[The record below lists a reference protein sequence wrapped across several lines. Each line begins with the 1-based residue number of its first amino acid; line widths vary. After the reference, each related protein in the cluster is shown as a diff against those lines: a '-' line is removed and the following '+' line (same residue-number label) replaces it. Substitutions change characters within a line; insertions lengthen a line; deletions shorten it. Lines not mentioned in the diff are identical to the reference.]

1 MNLFFNIEHPM
12 SNEFLDRHIG
22 PSADDIISML
32 NSINCKSVDE
42 VVAQTVPE
50 SILFGNRMNVEE
62 GLTERDSLELA
73 TQLAGEN
80 ILATN
85 FIGQGY
91 YGTLMPSVI
100 QRNILENPGWYTA
113 YTPYQAE
120 ISQGRLEML
129 LNFQQMIIDL
139 TGMDI
144 SNASL
149 LDEPTACAEAMM
161 MAKRT
166 NRKNK
171 SNRFLVDSNTNAQT
185 ITILQTRAKPLG
197 IELVIEDVQNNNFSD
212 CFAVLMQSPGTNG
225 EVRDLSS
232 DIAKAKDNGAL
243 TIVACDVLALALIKT
258 PAEMGADIAVGN
270 SQRFGVPM
278 GFGGP
283 HAAYLATRDEFK
295 RMVPGR
301 LIGVSQDVLG
311 NPAMRMSLQTREQH
325 IRRDKA
331 TSNICTAQVLLAV
344 LAAAYGIYHGAAG
357 LKKIA
362 SKVHAKAASLAAS
375 LQAAGFDLAAEQFF
389 DTITINTDNAQ
400 ALFKLAQQASI
411 NLRLLSDTQLS
422 IAVDETTTEA
432 ELSNLLNVFSVSEL
446 TNSEGV
452 LSQHMMRKTAYLTHS
467 VFSNYHSET
476 EMMRYLKRLENK
488 DIALNHS
495 MIALGSCTMKLNAAT
510 QMYPISLPGF
520 SKLHPYAPTE
530 QTKGYQQ
537 LFKDLE
543 HSLCEVTGYDAVSLQ
558 PNAGSQGEFA
568 GLLAIHAYHDSRGDA
583 HRNICLIPSSAHG
596 TNPASAI
603 MAGMKVVIVK
613 CDESGN
619 IDIDDLKAKVEKH
632 ADNLSAIMVT
642 YPSTHGVFEVA
653 IKEICEIIHA
663 AGGQV
668 YLDGANLNAM
678 VGVTRMGEF
687 GADVSHI
694 NLHKTF
700 AIPHGGGGPGMGP
713 IGVKAHLAEFLP
725 GNPLE
730 KDSNAVSAAMY
741 GSASIL
747 PISWSYIKLLGKYGM
762 QRSTEVAIVSAN
774 YIANALA
781 QSFPILYRGDQ
792 GMVAHECII
801 DIRPLKEQSG
811 ISEEDIAKRLMDYG
825 FHSPTMSF
833 PVAGTL
839 MIEPTESESKRE
851 IDRFITAMISI
862 HDEIQKVIDG
872 RWDKDNNP
880 LKNAP
885 HTAHE
890 MSTEWTYPYT
900 RQEAV
905 YPVESL
911 VANKYFPPVKRIDNV
926 YGDRNLFCSCVSTKD
941 FA

>member
-1 MNLFFNIEHPM
+1 M

-22 PSADDIISML
+22 PSANDIASML
-32 NSINCKSVDE
+32 NSINCKTVDE
-42 VVAQTVPE
+42 VVSKTVPD
-50 SILFGNRMNVEE
+50 SILFGNRMLVDE

-73 TQLAGEN
+73 TKLASEN

-149 LDEPTACAEAMM
+149 LDEPTAAAEAMM
-161 MAKRT
+161 MAKRA

-171 SNRFLVDSNTNAQT
+171 SNRFLIDQNTNPQT

-197 IELVIEDVQNNNFSD
+197 IELVVENIQNNDFSD
-212 CFAVLMQSPGTNG
+212 CFAALLQSPGTNG
-225 EVRDLSS
+225 EVRDLTN
-232 DIAKAKDNGAL
+232 DLAKAKEAGVL
-243 TIVACDVLALALIKT
+243 TIVACDLLALTLIKT

-283 HAAYLATRDEFK
+283 HAAFLATRDEFK

-301 LIGVSQDVLG
+301 LIGVSQDVAG

-344 LAAAYGIYHGAAG
+344 LAAAYGVYHGAKG

-362 SKVHAKAASLAAS
+362 TKVHIKASSLATS
-375 LQAAGFDLAAEQFF
+375 LKSAGFELATEQFF
-389 DTITINTDNAQ
+389 DTVTIATDQAKALFEKAQ
-400 ALFKLAQQASI
+400 AQNI
-411 NLRLLSDTQLS
+411 NLRLLADNQLT

-432 ELSNLLNVFSVSEL
+432 ELLALLAIFSVDGLSDSEPL
-446 TNSEGV
+446 
-452 LSQHMMRKTAYLTHS
+452 LSTDMLRKSTYLTHP
-467 VFSNYHSET
+467 VFSQYHSET

-520 SKLHPYAPTE
+520 SKLHPYVPE
-530 QTKGYQQ
+530 DQTLGYQQ

-543 HSLCEVTGYDAVSLQ
+543 HALCEVTGYDAVSLQ

-568 GLLAIHAYHDSRGDA
+568 GLLAIHSYHESRGDFD
-583 HRNICLIPSSAHG
+583 RNICLIPSSAHG
-596 TNPASAI
+596 TNPASAV

-613 CDESGN
+613 CDEAGN
-619 IDIDDLKAKVEKH
+619 IDVEDLKAKVEKH
-632 ADNLSAIMVT
+632 AEKLSAIMVT
-642 YPSTHGVFEVA
+642 YPSTHGVFEVE
-653 IKEICEIIHA
+653 IKQICEIIHA

-678 VGVTRMGEF
+678 VGITRMGEF

-725 GNPLE
+725 GDPLE
-730 KDSNAVSAAMY
+730 KNSNAVSAAMY

-762 QRSTEVAIVSAN
+762 QRSTEIAIVSAN
-774 YIANALA
+774 YVANELA

-801 DIRPLKEQSG
+801 DIRPLKAQSG

-839 MIEPTESESKRE
+839 MIEPTESESKHE
-851 IDRFITAMISI
+851 MDRFITAMTSI
-862 HDEIQKVIDG
+862 HTEIQKGISG
-872 RWDKDNNP
+872 EWDKDNNP

-885 HTAHE
+885 HTAYE
-890 MSTEWTYPYT
+890 MAGEWSYPYS
-900 RQEAV
+900 RQEAL

-911 VANKYFPPVKRIDNV
+911 VVNKYFPPVKRIDNV
-926 YGDRNLFCSCVSTKD
+926 YGDRNLFCSCVTTQD

>member
-1 MNLFFNIEHPM
+1 M

-22 PSADDIISML
+22 PNQAEIDAMLSAIGCD
-32 NSINCKSVDE
+32 SVE
-42 VVAQTVPE
+42 QVVARTVPE
-50 SILFGNRMNVEE
+50 SILFGNRMEVEE
-62 GLTERDSLELA
+62 GLTERDSLALA
-73 TQLAGEN
+73 KKLAGQN
-80 ILATN
+80 QLFSN

-91 YGTLMPSVI
+91 YGTLMPTVI

-129 LNFQQMIIDL
+129 LTFQQMIMDL

-149 LDEPTACAEAMM
+149 LDEPTAAAEAMM
-161 MAKRT
+161 MAKRA
-166 NRKNK
+166 NKKNK
-171 SNRFLVDSNTNAQT
+171 SNRFLVDSNTHPQT
-185 ITILQTRAKPLG
+185 ITILQTRAKPIG
-197 IELVIEDVQNNNFSD
+197 IELVIEDIQNNDFSD
-212 CFAVLMQSPGTNG
+212 CFAALIQSPGTNG
-225 EVRDLSS
+225 EVRDLTT
-232 DIAKAKDNGAL
+232 DIAKAKEAGVL
-243 TIVACDVLALALIKT
+243 TIVACDILALTLIKT
-258 PAEMGADIAVGN
+258 PAEMGADIAIGN

-283 HAAYLATRDEFK
+283 HAAFLATRDEFK

-301 LIGVSQDVLG
+301 IIGVSQDVHG

-344 LAAAYGIYHGAAG
+344 LAAAYGIYHGANG
-357 LKKIA
+357 LRKIA
-362 SKVHAKAASLAAS
+362 NKVHIKASRLAKSLT
-375 LQAAGFDLAAEQFF
+375 QAGFELASKQFF
-389 DTITINTDNAQ
+389 DTITLNTTDAQ
-400 ALFKLAQQASI
+400 ALFSKAQAQNI
-411 NLRLLSDTQLS
+411 NLRLLGDDQLT
-422 IAVDETTTEA
+422 IAVDETTTTQDLS
-432 ELSNLLNVFSVSEL
+432 ELLAVFSVGSLTESESSL
-446 TNSEGV
+446 TSAM
-452 LSQHMMRKTAYLTHS
+452 LRDSDYLTHS
-467 VFSNYHSET
+467 VFSRYHSET

-520 SKLHPYAPTE
+520 SSMHPYAPVD

-543 HSLCEVTGYDAVSLQ
+543 HALAEVTGYDAVSLQ
-558 PNAGSQGEFA
+558 PNAGSQGEFS
-568 GLLAIHAYHDSRGDA
+568 GLLAIHSYHESRGDFD
-583 HRNICLIPSSAHG
+583 RNICLIPSSAHG
-596 TNPASAI
+596 TNPASAV

-619 IDIDDLKAKVEKH
+619 IDINDLKAKAEKH
-632 ADNLSAIMVT
+632 ADKLSAIMVT
-642 YPSTHGVFEVA
+642 YPSTHGVFEVE
-653 IKEICEIIHA
+653 IKQVCDIIHNH
-663 AGGQV
+663 GGQV

-678 VGVTRMGEF
+678 VGITRMGEF

-725 GNPLE
+725 GDPLE

-762 QRSTEVAIVSAN
+762 QRSTEIAIVSAN
-774 YIANALA
+774 YMANELKAF
-781 QSFPILYRGDQ
+781 FPILYQGDQ
-792 GMVAHECII
+792 GFVAHECII

-851 IDRFITAMISI
+851 IDRFITAMASI
-862 HDEIQKVIDG
+862 HSEIQKVIEG
-872 RWDKDNNP
+872 EWDKDNNP

-885 HTAHE
+885 HTAIE
-890 MSTEWTYPYT
+890 MAGEWNYPYS
-900 RQEAV
+900 REAAL

-911 VANKYFPPVKRIDNV
+911 KQSKYFPPVKRIDNV
-926 YGDRNLFCSCVSTKD
+926 YGDRNLFCSCITTED

>member
-1 MNLFFNIEHPM
+1 M

-22 PSADDIISML
+22 PNQAEIDSML
-32 NSINCKSVDE
+32 NAIGCDSVE
-42 VVAQTVPE
+42 QVVAKTVPE
-50 SILFGNRMNVEE
+50 SILFGNRMEVEE
-62 GLTERDSLELA
+62 GLSEHDSLTLA
-73 TQLAGEN
+73 KKLAGQN
-80 ILATN
+80 QLFSN

-91 YGTLMPSVI
+91 YGTLMPAVI

-129 LNFQQMIIDL
+129 LTFQQMIMDL

-149 LDEPTACAEAMM
+149 LDEPTAAAEAMM
-161 MAKRT
+161 MAKRA
-166 NRKNK
+166 NKKNK
-171 SNRFLVDSNTNAQT
+171 SNRFLVDANTHPQT
-185 ITILQTRAKPLG
+185 ITILQTRAKPIG
-197 IELVIEDVQNNNFSD
+197 IELVIEDIQNNDFSD
-212 CFAVLMQSPGTNG
+212 CFAVLMQSPGTDG
-225 EVRDLSS
+225 EVRDLTG
-232 DIAKAKDNGAL
+232 DITKAKEAGVL
-243 TIVACDVLALALIKT
+243 SIVACDILALTLIKT
-258 PAEMGADIAVGN
+258 PAEMGADIAIGN

-283 HAAYLATRDEFK
+283 HAAFLATRDAFK

-301 LIGVSQDVLG
+301 IIGVSQDVHG

-344 LAAAYGIYHGAAG
+344 LAAAYGIYHGASG
-357 LKKIA
+357 LRRIA
-362 SKVHAKAASLAAS
+362 NKVHAKATNLAKSLTDAGYELAS
-375 LQAAGFDLAAEQFF
+375 DQFF
-389 DTITINTDNAQ
+389 DTITLNTADAQ
-400 ALFKLAQQASI
+400 ALFSKAQAQNI
-411 NLRLLSDTQLS
+411 NLRLLSDNQLT
-422 IAVDETTTEA
+422 IAVDETTTTQ
-432 ELSNLLNVFSVSEL
+432 ELSELLAVFSIGSLAESESNL
-446 TNSEGV
+446 AFAMLRTSD
-452 LSQHMMRKTAYLTHS
+452 YLTHP
-467 VFSNYHSET
+467 VFSHYHCET

-520 SKLHPYAPTE
+520 SSMHPYAPVD

-543 HSLCEVTGYDAVSLQ
+543 YALAEVTGYDAVSLQ

-568 GLLAIHAYHDSRGDA
+568 GLLAIHSYHQYHGDFD
-583 HRNICLIPSSAHG
+583 RNICLIPSSAHG
-596 TNPASAI
+596 TNPASAV

-619 IDIDDLKAKVEKH
+619 IDIDDLKAKAEKH
-632 ADNLSAIMVT
+632 ADKLSAIMVT
-642 YPSTHGVFEVA
+642 YPSTHGVFEVE
-653 IKEICEIIHA
+653 IKQVCDIIHNH
-663 AGGQV
+663 GGQV

-678 VGVTRMGEF
+678 VGITRMGEF

-762 QRSTEVAIVSAN
+762 QRSTEIAIVSAN
-774 YIANALA
+774 YMANELKEF
-781 QSFPILYRGDQ
+781 FPILYQGDQ
-792 GMVAHECII
+792 GFVAHECII
-801 DIRPLKEQSG
+801 DIRPLKEASG

-839 MIEPTESESKRE
+839 MIEPTESESKHE
-851 IDRFITAMISI
+851 IDRFITAMASI
-862 HDEIQKVIDG
+862 HSEIQKVIKG
-872 RWDKDNNP
+872 TWDKDNNP

-885 HTAHE
+885 HTALE
-890 MSTEWTYPYT
+890 MAGDWHYPYS
-900 RQEAV
+900 REEAL

-911 VANKYFPPVKRIDNV
+911 KHSKYFPPVKRIDNV
-926 YGDRNLFCSCVSTKD
+926 YGDRNLFCSCITTED

>member
-1 MNLFFNIEHPM
+1 M

-22 PSADDIISML
+22 PSEAEIASML
-32 NSINCKSVDE
+32 SVIGQQSVDD
-42 VVAQTVPE
+42 VVSKTVPE
-50 SILFGNRMNVEE
+50 GILFGNRMDIDE
-62 GLTERDSLELA
+62 GLSERDTLALA
-73 TQLAGEN
+73 TKLAADN
-80 ILATN
+80 IIATN

-91 YGTLMPSVI
+91 YGTLMPTVI

-129 LNFQQMIIDL
+129 LNFQQMIMDL

-149 LDEPTACAEAMM
+149 LDEPTAAAEAMM
-161 MAKRT
+161 MAKRA

-171 SNRFLVDSNTNAQT
+171 SNKFLIDSNTHPQT
-185 ITILQTRAKPLG
+185 ITILQTRAKPIG
-197 IELVIEDVQNNNFSD
+197 IELVVANVQENDFSD

-225 EVRDLSS
+225 EVRDLSD
-232 DIAKAKDNGAL
+232 DINKAKAQNVL
-243 TIVACDVLALALIKT
+243 TIVACDILALTLIKT
-258 PAEMGADIAVGN
+258 PAEMGADIAIGN

-283 HAAYLATRDEFK
+283 HAAFLATRDEFK

-301 LIGVSQDVLG
+301 IIGVSQDVLG

-344 LAAAYGIYHGAAG
+344 LAAAYGIYHGAEG

-362 SKVHAKAASLAAS
+362 QNVHNKALNLAQSLKN
-375 LQAAGFDLAAEQFF
+375 AGFELLSDTFF
-389 DTITINTDNAQ
+389 DTITIKTDKAQEFFNT
-400 ALFKLAQQASI
+400 AQQQNI
-411 NLRLLSDTQLS
+411 NLRLLSDTQLT
-422 IAVDETTTEA
+422 IAIDETTTLQEIDML
-432 ELSNLLNVFSVSEL
+432 LS
-446 TNSEGV
+446 V
-452 LSQHMMRKTAYLTHS
+452 LSGSKASDLQSGSKASDLPMRKSAYLTHP
-467 VFSNYHSET
+467 VFSLYHSET

-520 SKLHPYAPTE
+520 AKIHPYAPE
-530 QTKGYQQ
+530 NQTQGYQQ

-543 HSLCEVTGYDAVSLQ
+543 HSLAEVTGYDAVSLQ

-568 GLLAIHAYHDSRGDA
+568 GLLAIHAYHNSRGES

-596 TNPASAI
+596 TNPASAV

-619 IDIDDLKAKVEKH
+619 IDIDDLQTKADKH
-632 ADNLSAIMVT
+632 ADNLSVIMVT
-642 YPSTHGVFEVA
+642 YPSTHGVFEV
-653 IKEICEIIHA
+653 EIQQVCEIIHSK
-663 AGGQV
+663 GGQV

-678 VGVTRMGEF
+678 VGITRMGEF

-713 IGVKAHLAEFLP
+713 IGVKSHLAKFLP
-725 GNPLE
+725 GNPL
-730 KDSNAVSAAMY
+730 DRNSNAVSAAMY

-747 PISWSYIKLLGKYGM
+747 PISWSYIKLLGKGGM
-762 QRSTEVAIVSAN
+762 QRSTEIAILSAN
-774 YIANALA
+774 YIADELKDY
-781 QSFPILYRGDQ
+781 FPILYRGEQ

-801 DIRPLKEQSG
+801 DIRPLKAQSG

-851 IDRFITAMISI
+851 IDRFITAMLSI
-862 HDEIQKVIDG
+862 HNEIQNVISG
-872 RWDKDNNP
+872 KWDKDNNP

-885 HTAHE
+885 HTAVE
-890 MSTEWTYPYT
+890 MAGEWHYPYT
-900 RQEAV
+900 RMEAL
-905 YPVESL
+905 YPVKSL
-911 VANKYFPPVKRIDNV
+911 VTNKYFPPVKRIDNV
-926 YGDRNLFCSCVSTKD
+926 YGDRNLFCSCIAIED
-941 FA
+941 FE

>member
-1 MNLFFNIEHPM
+1 M

-22 PSADDIISML
+22 PSAEDITSML
-32 NSINCKSVDE
+32 DAINCKTVHE
-42 VVAQTVPE
+42 VISKTVPNA
-50 SILFGNRMNVEE
+50 ILFGNRMEVDE

-73 TQLAGEN
+73 TKLASDN
-80 ILATN
+80 VLATN

-91 YGTLMPSVI
+91 YGTLMPTVI

-161 MAKRT
+161 MAKRA

-171 SNRFLVDSNTNAQT
+171 SNKFLIDSNTNIQT

-197 IELVIEDVQNNNFSD
+197 IELVVEDIQNNDFSD
-212 CFAVLMQSPGTNG
+212 CFAALLQSPGANG
-225 EVRDLSS
+225 EVRDLTS
-232 DIAKAKDNGAL
+232 DIAKAKDNGVL

-301 LIGVSQDVLG
+301 IIGVSKDVLG

-344 LAAAYGIYHGAAG
+344 LAAAYGVYHGAAG

-362 SKVHAKAASLAAS
+362 SKVHAKASNLAAS
-375 LQAAGFDLAAEQFF
+375 LSVAGFELAAAQFF
-389 DTITINTDNAQ
+389 DTITINTDKAQ
-400 ALFKLAQQASI
+400 DLFTSAQKMGI
-411 NLRLLSDTQLS
+411 NIRLLNDTQLS
-422 IAVDETTTEA
+422 MSVDETTTEA
-432 ELSNLLNVFSVSEL
+432 ELLALLSVFSIDKLLESDAA
-446 TNSEGV
+446 
-452 LSQHMMRKTAYLTHS
+452 LSVDMMRTTEYLTHP
-467 VFSNYHSET
+467 VFSLYHSET

-520 SKLHPYAPTE
+520 SKLHPYAPE
-530 QTKGYQQ
+530 DQTQGYQQ

-543 HSLCEVTGYDAVSLQ
+543 HALCEVTGYDAVSLQ

-568 GLLAIHAYHDSRGDA
+568 GLLAIHSYHQSRGD
-583 HRNICLIPSSAHG
+583 HDRNICLIPSSAHG
-596 TNPASAI
+596 TNPASAV

-613 CDESGN
+613 CDEAGN
-619 IDIDDLKAKVEKH
+619 IDINDLKAKVEKH
-632 ADNLSAIMVT
+632 EDKLAAIMVT
-642 YPSTHGVFEVA
+642 YPSTHGVFEVE
-653 IKEICEIIHA
+653 IKNICDIIHN

-678 VGVTRMGEF
+678 VGITRMGEF

-713 IGVKAHLAEFLP
+713 IGVKSHLAPFLP
-725 GNPLE
+725 GDPLD

-774 YIANALA
+774 YIADALKD
-781 QSFPILYRGDQ
+781 SFPILYRGDQ

-801 DIRPLKEQSG
+801 DIRPLKAQSD

-862 HDEIQKVIDG
+862 HDEIQKVISG
-872 RWDKDNNP
+872 EWDKDDNP

-890 MSTEWTYPYT
+890 MAGEWNYPYT
-900 RQEAV
+900 RQEAL
-905 YPVESL
+905 YPVRTL
-911 VANKYFPPVKRIDNV
+911 VTNKYFPPVKRIDNV
-926 YGDRNLFCSCVSTKD
+926 YGDRNLFCSCITTED
-941 FA
+941 FE

>member
-1 MNLFFNIEHPM
+1 M
-12 SNEFLDRHIG
+12 SDFLDRHIG
-22 PSADDIISML
+22 PSEVDIVSML
-32 NSINCKSVDE
+32 TIIEQKSVAD
-42 VVAQTVPE
+42 VVSKTVPE
-50 SILFGNRMNVEE
+50 SILFGNRMAIDE
-62 GLTERDSLELA
+62 GISERDTLALATELA
-73 TQLAGEN
+73 NQNT
-80 ILATN
+80 IATN

-91 YGTLMPSVI
+91 YGTLIPTVI

-149 LDEPTACAEAMM
+149 LDEPTAAAEAMM
-161 MAKRT
+161 MAKRV

-171 SNRFLVDSNTNAQT
+171 SNRFLIDRNTHPQT

-197 IELVIEDVQNNNFSD
+197 IELVVADIQGDDFSD
-212 CFAVLMQSPGTNG
+212 CFATLLQSPGTNG
-225 EVRDLSS
+225 EVRDLSA
-232 DIAKAKDNGAL
+232 DIAKAKMQNVL
-243 TIVACDVLALALIKT
+243 TIVACDLLALTLLKT
-258 PAEMGADIAVGN
+258 PAEMGADIAIGN

-283 HAAYLATRDEFK
+283 HAAFLATRDEFK

-301 LIGVSQDVLG
+301 IIGVSQDTLG
-311 NPAMRMSLQTREQH
+311 NLAMRMSLQTREQH

-344 LAAAYGIYHGAAG
+344 LAAAYGIYHGAKG
-357 LKKIA
+357 LKNIA
-362 SKVHAKAASLAAS
+362 TKVHLKAATLAKSLS
-375 LQAAGFDLAAEQFF
+375 DAGFELASTQFF
-389 DTITINTDNAQ
+389 DTITINTDKAQ
-400 ALFKLAQQASI
+400 ALFKQAQEKNI
-411 NLRLLSDTQLS
+411 NLRLLNDNQLT
-422 IAVDETTTEA
+422 IAMDETTTTEDLKSLLA
-432 ELSNLLNVFSVSEL
+432 IFGQGSFGQGSTLSCFDKVEPCHGQVRESVFLTHPVFSL
-446 TNSEGV
+446 
-452 LSQHMMRKTAYLTHS
+452 H
-467 VFSNYHSET
+467 HSET

-520 SKLHPYAPTE
+520 SKLHPYAPAT
-530 QTKGYQQ
+530 QTQGYQQ

-543 HSLCEVTGYDAVSLQ
+543 HALCEITGYDAVSLQ

-568 GLLAIHAYHDSRGDA
+568 GLLAIHAYHQSRGDA

-596 TNPASAI
+596 TNPASAV

-619 IDIDDLKAKVEKH
+619 ISVDDLQEKAQKH
-632 ADNLSAIMVT
+632 ADNLAAIMVT
-642 YPSTHGVFEVA
+642 YPSTHGVFEVQ
-653 IKEICEIIHA
+653 IQKICDIIHTR
-663 AGGQV
+663 GGQV

-678 VGVTRMGEF
+678 VGLTRMGEF

-713 IGVKAHLAEFLP
+713 IGVKAHLAQFLP
-725 GNPLE
+725 GDPLV

-747 PISWSYIKLLGKYGM
+747 PISWSYIKLLGKHGM
-762 QRSTEVAIVSAN
+762 QRSTEIAIVSAN
-774 YIANALA
+774 YIATELKDH
-781 QSFPILYRGDQ
+781 FPILYRGDQ

-801 DIRPLKEQSG
+801 DIRPLKDESG
-811 ISEEDIAKRLMDYG
+811 ITEEDIAKRLMDYG

-833 PVAGTL
+833 PVSGTL

-851 IDRFITAMISI
+851 IDRFIAAMVSI
-862 HDEIQKVIDG
+862 YNEIQNVISG
-872 RWDKDNNP
+872 KWDRENNP

-890 MSTEWTYPYT
+890 MSGEWNYPYT
-900 RQEAV
+900 RTQAL

-926 YGDRNLFCSCVSTKD
+926 YGDRNLFCSCITTED
-941 FA
+941 FK

>member
-1 MNLFFNIEHPM
+1 M
-12 SNEFLDRHIG
+12 LD
-22 PSADDIISML
+22 A
-32 NSINCKSVDE
+32 INCKTVDE
-42 VVAQTVPE
+42 VISKTVPNA
-50 SILFGNRMNVEE
+50 ILFGNRMEVDE

-73 TQLAGEN
+73 TKLASDN
-80 ILATN
+80 VLAMN

-91 YGTLMPSVI
+91 YGTLMPTVI

-161 MAKRT
+161 MAKRA

-171 SNRFLVDSNTNAQT
+171 SNKFLIDSNTNRQT

-197 IELVIEDVQNNNFSD
+197 IELVVEDIQNNDFSD
-212 CFAVLMQSPGTNG
+212 CFAALLQSPGANG
-225 EVRDLSS
+225 EVRDLTS
-232 DIAKAKDNGAL
+232 DIAKAKDNGVL

-301 LIGVSQDVLG
+301 IIGVSQDVLG

-344 LAAAYGIYHGAAG
+344 LAAAYGVYHGAAG

-362 SKVHAKAASLAAS
+362 SKVHAKASNLAAS
-375 LQAAGFDLAAEQFF
+375 LSVAGFELASTQFF
-389 DTITINTDNAQ
+389 DTITIKTDKAQ
-400 ALFKLAQQASI
+400 DLFTSAQKMGI
-411 NLRLLSDTQLS
+411 NIRLLNDMQLS
-422 IAVDETTTEA
+422 MSVDETTTEA
-432 ELSNLLNVFSVSEL
+432 QLLALLSVFSIDKLLESDAA
-446 TNSEGV
+446 
-452 LSQHMMRKTAYLTHS
+452 LSVDMMRTTEYLTHP
-467 VFSNYHSET
+467 VFSLYHSET

-520 SKLHPYAPTE
+520 SKLHPYAPE
-530 QTKGYQQ
+530 DQTQGYQQ

-543 HSLCEVTGYDAVSLQ
+543 HALCEVTGYDAVSLQ

-568 GLLAIHAYHDSRGDA
+568 GLLAIHSYHQSRGD
-583 HRNICLIPSSAHG
+583 HDRNICLIPSSAHG
-596 TNPASAI
+596 TNPASAV

-613 CDESGN
+613 CDEAGN
-619 IDIDDLKAKVEKH
+619 IDINDLKTKVEKH
-632 ADNLSAIMVT
+632 EDKLAAIMVT
-642 YPSTHGVFEVA
+642 YPSTHGVFEVE
-653 IKEICEIIHA
+653 IKNICDIIHN

-678 VGVTRMGEF
+678 VGITRMGEF

-713 IGVKAHLAEFLP
+713 IGVKSHLAPFLP
-725 GNPLE
+725 GDPLD

-774 YIANALA
+774 YIADALKD
-781 QSFPILYRGDQ
+781 SFPILYRGDQ

-801 DIRPLKEQSG
+801 DIRPLKAQSD

-862 HDEIQKVIDG
+862 HDEIQKVISG
-872 RWDKDNNP
+872 EWDKDNNP

-890 MSTEWTYPYT
+890 MAGEWNYPYT
-900 RQEAV
+900 RQEAL
-905 YPVESL
+905 YPVRTL
-911 VANKYFPPVKRIDNV
+911 VTNKYFPPVKRIDNV
-926 YGDRNLFCSCVSTKD
+926 YGDRNLFCSCITTED
-941 FA
+941 FE

>member
-1 MNLFFNIEHPM
+1 M

-22 PSADDIISML
+22 PSAEDITSML
-32 NSINCKSVDE
+32 NSINCKTVDE
-42 VVAQTVPE
+42 VISKTVPE
-50 SILFGNRMNVEE
+50 SILFGNRMNVDE

-73 TQLAGEN
+73 TKLAGEN
-80 ILATN
+80 IIATN

-91 YGTLMPSVI
+91 YGTLMPTVI

-113 YTPYQAE
+113 YSPYQAE
-120 ISQGRLEML
+120 IAQGRLEML

-149 LDEPTACAEAMM
+149 LDEPTACAEAMT
-161 MAKRT
+161 MAKRA

-171 SNRFLVDSNTNAQT
+171 SNRFLIDSNTNIQT
-185 ITILQTRAKPLG
+185 INVLQTRAKPLG
-197 IELVIEDVQNNNFSD
+197 IELVVDDIKNND
-212 CFAVLMQSPGTNG
+212 CNDYFAALIQSPATNG
-225 EVRDLSS
+225 EVRDLSN
-232 DIAKAKDNGAL
+232 DIAKAKANGVL

-258 PAEMGADIAVGN
+258 PADMGADIAVGN

-344 LAAAYGIYHGAAG
+344 LAAAYGIYHGAKG
-357 LKKIA
+357 LKKI
-362 SKVHAKAASLAAS
+362 STKVHTKASSLAAS
-375 LQAAGFDLAAEQFF
+375 LSSAGFELAADQFF
-389 DTITINTDNAQ
+389 DTITIVTDQAKVLFERAQ
-400 ALFKLAQQASI
+400 KAGI
-411 NLRLLSDTQLS
+411 NLRLLNHNQLS
-422 IAVDETTTEA
+422 ISVDETTTET
-432 ELSNLLNVFSVSEL
+432 ELLALLTVFSIDKLVESDGILSENML
-446 TNSEGV
+446 
-452 LSQHMMRKTAYLTHS
+452 RKSKYLTHP
-467 VFSNYHSET
+467 VFSDYHCET

-520 SKLHPYAPTE
+520 SKLHPYAPVD

-543 HSLCEVTGYDAVSLQ
+543 HDLCEITGYDAVSLQ

-568 GLLAIHAYHDSRGDA
+568 GLLAIHAYHESRGD
-583 HRNICLIPSSAHG
+583 HDRNICLIPSSAHG
-596 TNPASAI
+596 TNPASAV

-619 IDIDDLKAKVEKH
+619 IDIDDLNVKVQKH
-632 ADNLSAIMVT
+632 TDKLAAIMVT
-642 YPSTHGVFEVA
+642 YPSTHGVFEVE
-653 IKEICEIIHA
+653 IKNICEIIHT

-687 GADVSHI
+687 GADVSHL

-725 GNPLE
+725 GDPLVPN
-730 KDSNAVSAAMY
+730 SNAVSSAMY

-762 QRSTEVAIVSAN
+762 QRSTEIAIVSAN
-774 YIANALA
+774 YIAHELA
-781 QSFPILYRGDQ
+781 QSYPILYRGDQ

-851 IDRFITAMISI
+851 IDRFIVAMVSI
-862 HDEIQKVIDG
+862 HDEIQKVISG
-872 RWDKDNNP
+872 EWDKDNNP

-890 MSTEWTYPYT
+890 MTSEWTYPYT
-900 RQEAV
+900 RQEAL

-926 YGDRNLFCSCVSTKD
+926 YGDRNLFCSCVTTED

>member
-1 MNLFFNIEHPM
+1 M

-22 PSADDIISML
+22 PSAQDITSML
-32 NSINCKSVDE
+32 NSINCKTVDE
-42 VVAQTVPE
+42 VISKTVPE
-50 SILFGNRMNVEE
+50 SILFGNRMNVDE

-73 TQLAGEN
+73 TKLAGEN
-80 ILATN
+80 IIATN

-91 YGTLMPSVI
+91 YGTLMPTVI

-161 MAKRT
+161 MAKRA

-171 SNRFLVDSNTNAQT
+171 SNRFLIDSNTNIQT
-185 ITILQTRAKPLG
+185 INVLQTRAKPLG
-197 IELVIEDVQNNNFSD
+197 IELVVDDIKNND
-212 CFAVLMQSPGTNG
+212 CNDYFAALIQSPATNG
-225 EVRDLSS
+225 EVRDLSN
-232 DIAKAKDNGAL
+232 DIAKAKANGVL

-258 PAEMGADIAVGN
+258 PADMGADIAVGN

-283 HAAYLATRDEFK
+283 HAAYLATRDEFA

-344 LAAAYGIYHGAAG
+344 LAAAYGVYHGAKG
-357 LKKIA
+357 LKKI
-362 SKVHAKAASLAAS
+362 STKVHAKASSLAAS
-375 LQAAGFDLAAEQFF
+375 LSSAGFELAADQFF
-389 DTITINTDNAQ
+389 DTITIVTDQAKVLFERAQ
-400 ALFKLAQQASI
+400 KAGI
-411 NLRLLSDTQLS
+411 NLRLLNHNQLS
-422 IAVDETTTEA
+422 ISVDETTTET
-432 ELSNLLNVFSVSEL
+432 ELLALLTVFSIDKLVESDGILSENML
-446 TNSEGV
+446 
-452 LSQHMMRKTAYLTHS
+452 RKSKYLTHP
-467 VFSNYHSET
+467 VFSDYHCET

-520 SKLHPYAPTE
+520 SKLHPYAPVD

-543 HSLCEVTGYDAVSLQ
+543 HDLCEITGYDAVSLQ

-568 GLLAIHAYHDSRGDA
+568 GLLAIHAYHESRGD
-583 HRNICLIPSSAHG
+583 HDRNICLIPSSAHG
-596 TNPASAI
+596 TNPASAV

-619 IDIDDLKAKVEKH
+619 IDIDDLNVKVQKH
-632 ADNLSAIMVT
+632 TDKLAAIMVT
-642 YPSTHGVFEVA
+642 YPSTHGVFEVE
-653 IKEICEIIHA
+653 IKNICEIIHT

-687 GADVSHI
+687 GADVSHL

-725 GNPLE
+725 GDPLVPN
-730 KDSNAVSAAMY
+730 SNAVSSAMY

-762 QRSTEVAIVSAN
+762 QRSTEIAIVSAN
-774 YIANALA
+774 YIAHELA
-781 QSFPILYRGDQ
+781 QSYPILYRGDQ

-851 IDRFITAMISI
+851 IDRFIVAMVSI
-862 HDEIQKVIDG
+862 HDEIQKVISG
-872 RWDKDNNP
+872 EWDKDNNP

-890 MSTEWTYPYT
+890 MTSEWTYPYT
-900 RQEAV
+900 RQEAL

-926 YGDRNLFCSCVSTKD
+926 YGDRNLFCSCVTTED

>member
-1 MNLFFNIEHPM
+1 M

-22 PSADDIISML
+22 PSAEDITSML
-32 NSINCKSVDE
+32 NSINCKTVDE
-42 VVAQTVPE
+42 VISKTVPE
-50 SILFGNRMNVEE
+50 SILFGNRMNVDE

-73 TQLAGEN
+73 TKLAGEN
-80 ILATN
+80 IIATN

-91 YGTLMPSVI
+91 YGTLMPTVI

-113 YTPYQAE
+113 YSPYQAE
-120 ISQGRLEML
+120 IAQGRLEML

-149 LDEPTACAEAMM
+149 LDEPTACAEAMT
-161 MAKRT
+161 MAKRA

-171 SNRFLVDSNTNAQT
+171 SNRFLIDSNTNIQT
-185 ITILQTRAKPLG
+185 INVLQTRAKPLG
-197 IELVIEDVQNNNFSD
+197 IELVVDDIKNND
-212 CFAVLMQSPGTNG
+212 CNDYFAALIQSPATNG
-225 EVRDLSS
+225 EVRDLSN
-232 DIAKAKDNGAL
+232 DIAKAKANGVL

-258 PAEMGADIAVGN
+258 PADMGADIAVGN

-283 HAAYLATRDEFK
+283 HAAYLATRDEFA

-344 LAAAYGIYHGAAG
+344 LAAAYGVYHGAKG

-362 SKVHAKAASLAAS
+362 TKVHAKASSLAAS
-375 LQAAGFDLAAEQFF
+375 LSSAGFELAADQFF
-389 DTITINTDNAQ
+389 DTITIVTDQAKVLFERAQ
-400 ALFKLAQQASI
+400 KAGI
-411 NLRLLSDTQLS
+411 NLRLLNHNQLS
-422 IAVDETTTEA
+422 ISVDETTTET
-432 ELSNLLNVFSVSEL
+432 ELLALLTVFSIDKLVESDGILSENML
-446 TNSEGV
+446 
-452 LSQHMMRKTAYLTHS
+452 RKSKYLTHP
-467 VFSNYHSET
+467 VFSDYHCET

-520 SKLHPYAPTE
+520 SKLHPYAPVD

-543 HSLCEVTGYDAVSLQ
+543 HDLCEITGYDAVSLQ

-568 GLLAIHAYHDSRGDA
+568 GLLAIHAYHESRGD
-583 HRNICLIPSSAHG
+583 HDRNICLIPSSAHG
-596 TNPASAI
+596 TNPASAV

-619 IDIDDLKAKVEKH
+619 IDIDDLNVKVQKH
-632 ADNLSAIMVT
+632 TDKLAAIMVT
-642 YPSTHGVFEVA
+642 YPSTHGVFEVE
-653 IKEICEIIHA
+653 IKNICEIIHT

-687 GADVSHI
+687 GADVSHL

-725 GNPLE
+725 GDPLVPN
-730 KDSNAVSAAMY
+730 SNAVSSAMY

-762 QRSTEVAIVSAN
+762 QRSTEIAIVSAN
-774 YIANALA
+774 YIAHELA
-781 QSFPILYRGDQ
+781 QSYPILYRGDQ

-851 IDRFITAMISI
+851 IDRFIVAMVSI
-862 HDEIQKVIDG
+862 HDEIQKVISG
-872 RWDKDNNP
+872 EWDKDNNP

-890 MSTEWTYPYT
+890 MTSEWTYPYT
-900 RQEAV
+900 RQEAL

-926 YGDRNLFCSCVSTKD
+926 YGDRNLFCSCVTTED

>member
-1 MNLFFNIEHPM
+1 M
-12 SNEFLDRHIG
+12 SDFLDRHIG
-22 PSADDIISML
+22 PSEVDIVSML
-32 NSINCKSVDE
+32 TIIEQKSVAD
-42 VVAQTVPE
+42 VVSKTVPE
-50 SILFGNRMNVEE
+50 SILFGNRMAIDE
-62 GLTERDSLELA
+62 GMSERDTLALATELA
-73 TQLAGEN
+73 NQNT
-80 ILATN
+80 IATN

-91 YGTLMPSVI
+91 YGTLMPTVI

-149 LDEPTACAEAMM
+149 LDEPTAAAEAMM
-161 MAKRT
+161 MAKRV

-171 SNRFLVDSNTNAQT
+171 SNRFLIDRNTHPQT

-197 IELVIEDVQNNNFSD
+197 IELVVADIQGDDFSD
-212 CFAVLMQSPGTNG
+212 CFATLLQSPGTNG
-225 EVRDLSS
+225 EVRDLSA
-232 DIAKAKDNGAL
+232 DIAKAKMQNVL
-243 TIVACDVLALALIKT
+243 TIVACDLLALTLLKT
-258 PAEMGADIAVGN
+258 PAEMGADIAIGN

-283 HAAYLATRDEFK
+283 HAAFLATRDEFK

-301 LIGVSQDVLG
+301 IIGVSQDTLG
-311 NPAMRMSLQTREQH
+311 NLAMRMSLQTREQH

-344 LAAAYGIYHGAAG
+344 LAAAYGIYHGAKG
-357 LKKIA
+357 LKNIA
-362 SKVHAKAASLAAS
+362 TKVHLKAATLAKSLS
-375 LQAAGFDLAAEQFF
+375 DAGFELASTQFF
-389 DTITINTDNAQ
+389 DTITINTDKAQ
-400 ALFKLAQQASI
+400 ALFKQAQEKNI
-411 NLRLLSDTQLS
+411 NLRLLNDNQLT
-422 IAVDETTTEA
+422 IAMDETTTTEDLKSLLA
-432 ELSNLLNVFSVSEL
+432 IFGQGSFGQGSTLSCFDKVEPCHGQVRESVFLTHPVFSL
-446 TNSEGV
+446 
-452 LSQHMMRKTAYLTHS
+452 H
-467 VFSNYHSET
+467 HSET

-520 SKLHPYAPTE
+520 SKLHPYAPAT
-530 QTKGYQQ
+530 QTQGYQQ

-543 HSLCEVTGYDAVSLQ
+543 HALCEITGYDAVSLQ

-568 GLLAIHAYHDSRGDA
+568 GLLAIHAYHQSRGDA

-596 TNPASAI
+596 TNPASAV

-619 IDIDDLKAKVEKH
+619 ISVDDLQEKAQKH
-632 ADNLSAIMVT
+632 ADNLAAIMVT
-642 YPSTHGVFEVA
+642 YPSTHGVFEVQ
-653 IKEICEIIHA
+653 IQKICDIIHTR
-663 AGGQV
+663 GGQV

-678 VGVTRMGEF
+678 VGITRMGEF

-713 IGVKAHLAEFLP
+713 IGVKAHLAQFLP
-725 GNPLE
+725 GDPLV

-747 PISWSYIKLLGKYGM
+747 PISWSYIKLLGKHGM
-762 QRSTEVAIVSAN
+762 QRSTEIAIVSAN
-774 YIANALA
+774 YIATELKDH
-781 QSFPILYRGDQ
+781 FPILYRGDQ

-801 DIRPLKEQSG
+801 DIRPLKDESG
-811 ISEEDIAKRLMDYG
+811 ITEEDIAKRLMDYG

-833 PVAGTL
+833 PVSGTL

-851 IDRFITAMISI
+851 IDRFITAMVSI
-862 HDEIQKVIDG
+862 YNEIQNVISG
-872 RWDKDNNP
+872 KWDRENNP

-890 MSTEWTYPYT
+890 MSGEWNYPYT
-900 RQEAV
+900 RTQAL

-926 YGDRNLFCSCVSTKD
+926 YGDRNLFCSCITTED
-941 FA
+941 FK

>member
-1 MNLFFNIEHPM
+1 MAADFLSRHVGPTQADIEAM
-12 SNEFLDRHIG
+12 LESIG
-22 PSADDIISML
+22 CD
-32 NSINCKSVDE
+32 SVDA
-42 VVAQTVPE
+42 VVSNTVPE
-50 SILFGNRMNVEE
+50 SIFSGNQMQVDEALSENATLTLAKTLAKQNQLF
-62 GLTERDSLELA
+62 
-73 TQLAGEN
+73 
-80 ILATN
+80 TN

-149 LDEPTACAEAMM
+149 LDEPTAAAEAMM
-161 MAKRT
+161 MAKRA

-171 SNRFLVDSNTNAQT
+171 SNKLLVDHNTHPQT

-197 IELVIEDVQNNNFSD
+197 IELVIADTSDHAFDD
-212 CFAVLMQSPGTNG
+212 CFAVVMQYPGSNG
-225 EVRDLSS
+225 QVRDLSA
-232 DIAKAKDNGAL
+232 DIACAKANNVL
-243 TIVACDVLALALIKT
+243 TIVACDILALTLLKT
-258 PAEMGADIAVGN
+258 PAEMGADIAIGN

-283 HAAYLATRDEFK
+283 HAAFLATRDEFK

-301 LIGVSQDVLG
+301 IIGVSQDVHG
-311 NPAMRMSLQTREQH
+311 TPAMRMSLQTREQH

-344 LAAAYGIYHGAAG
+344 LAAAYGIYHGPQG
-357 LKKIA
+357 LKAIA
-362 SKVHAKAASLAAS
+362 TRIHAKASSLASALS
-375 LQAAGFDLAAEQFF
+375 SAGFALASDQFF
-389 DTITINTDNAQ
+389 DTITLNTDQAQ
-400 ALFKLAQQASI
+400 ALFDKAQAAGI
-411 NLRLLSDTQLS
+411 NLRLLNEAQLC
-422 IAVDETTTEA
+422 IALDETTSSAQLSALLAVFGVEA
-432 ELSNLLNVFSVSEL
+432 LGDESSALKAEMARSSD
-446 TNSEGV
+446 
-452 LSQHMMRKTAYLTHS
+452 YLTHP
-467 VFSNYHSET
+467 VFSAYHSET

-488 DIALNHS
+488 DITLNHS

-510 QMYPISLPGF
+510 QMYPITLPGF
-520 SKLHPYAPTE
+520 SSIHPYAPVD
-530 QTKGYQQ
+530 QAAGYMR
-537 LFKDLE
+537 LFADLE
-543 HSLCEVTGYDAVSLQ
+543 HALAEVTGYDAVSLQ

-568 GLLAIHAYHDSRGDA
+568 GLLAIKSYHESRGDSN
-583 HRNICLIPSSAHG
+583 RNVCLIPSSAHG
-596 TNPASAI
+596 TNPASAV
-603 MAGMKVVIVK
+603 MCGMKVVIVK
-613 CDESGN
+613 CDDSGN
-619 IDIDDLKAKVEKH
+619 IDVEDLKLKVEKH
-632 ADNLSAIMVT
+632 QDNLAAIMVT
-642 YPSTHGVFEVA
+642 YPSTHGVFEVE
-653 IKEICEIIHA
+653 IKQICEIIHT

-678 VGVTRMGEF
+678 VGLTRMGDF

-713 IGVKAHLAEFLP
+713 IGVKAHLADFLP

-747 PISWSYIKLLGKYGM
+747 PISWSYIKLLGRSGM
-762 QRSTEVAIVSAN
+762 QRATEVAIVSAN
-774 YIANALA
+774 YIASQL
-781 QSFPILYRGDQ
+781 QDYYQILYRGDK
-792 GMVAHECII
+792 GFVAHECIV

-839 MIEPTESESKRE
+839 MIEPTESESKSE
-851 IDRFITAMISI
+851 VDRFITAMIAI
-862 HDEIQKVIDG
+862 HGEISKVISGEFDPE
-872 RWDKDNNP
+872 NNP

-885 HTAHE
+885 HTALE
-890 MSTEWTYPYT
+890 MAGEWDYPYT
-900 RQEAV
+900 REVAL

-911 VANKYFPPVKRIDNV
+911 KQSKYFPPVKRIDNV
-926 YGDRNLFCSCVSTKD
+926 YGDRNLFCSCITTED

>member
-1 MNLFFNIEHPM
+1 M

-22 PSADDIISML
+22 PNQAEIDAML
-32 NSINCKSVDE
+32 STIGCDSVE
-42 VVAQTVPE
+42 QVVARTVPE
-50 SILFGNRMNVEE
+50 SILFGNRMEVEE
-62 GLTERDSLELA
+62 GLSERDSLELA
-73 TQLAGEN
+73 KKLAGQN
-80 ILATN
+80 QLFSN

-91 YGTLMPSVI
+91 YGTLMPTVI

-129 LNFQQMIIDL
+129 LTFQQMIMDL

-149 LDEPTACAEAMM
+149 LDEPTAAAEAMM
-161 MAKRT
+161 MAKRA
-166 NRKNK
+166 NKKNK
-171 SNRFLVDSNTNAQT
+171 SNRFLVDSNTHPQT
-185 ITILQTRAKPLG
+185 ITILQTRANPIG
-197 IELVIEDVQNNNFSD
+197 IELVVEDIQNSDFSD

-225 EVRDLSS
+225 EVRDLTT
-232 DIAKAKDNGAL
+232 DIAKAKEASVL
-243 TIVACDVLALALIKT
+243 TIVACDILALTLIKT
-258 PAEMGADIAVGN
+258 PAEMGADIAIGN

-283 HAAYLATRDEFK
+283 HAAFLATRDEFK

-301 LIGVSQDVLG
+301 IIGVSQDVHG

-344 LAAAYGIYHGAAG
+344 LAAAYGIYHGANG
-357 LKKIA
+357 LRKIA
-362 SKVHAKAASLAAS
+362 NKVHIKASSLAKS
-375 LQAAGFDLAAEQFF
+375 LTQAGFELASKQFF
-389 DTITINTDNAQ
+389 DTITLNTTDAQ
-400 ALFKLAQQASI
+400 ALFSKAQAQKI
-411 NLRLLSDTQLS
+411 NLRLLSDNQLT
-422 IAVDETTTEA
+422 IAVDETTTA
-432 ELSNLLNVFSVSEL
+432 QDLSELLAVFSVDSL
-446 TNSEGV
+446 TEAESS
-452 LSQHMMRKTAYLTHS
+452 LTSAMLRDSDYLTHS
-467 VFSNYHSET
+467 VFSRYHSET

-520 SKLHPYAPTE
+520 SSMHPYAPVD

-543 HSLCEVTGYDAVSLQ
+543 HALAEVTGYDAVSLQ
-558 PNAGSQGEFA
+558 PNAGSQGEFS
-568 GLLAIHAYHDSRGDA
+568 GLLAIHSYHESRGDFD
-583 HRNICLIPSSAHG
+583 RNICLIPSSAHG
-596 TNPASAI
+596 TNPASAV

-619 IDIDDLKAKVEKH
+619 IDINDLKAKAEKH
-632 ADNLSAIMVT
+632 ADKLSAIMVT
-642 YPSTHGVFEVA
+642 YPSTHGVFEV
-653 IKEICEIIHA
+653 EIRQVCDIIHNH
-663 AGGQV
+663 GGQV

-678 VGVTRMGEF
+678 VGITRMGEF

-730 KDSNAVSAAMY
+730 RDSNAVSAAMY

-762 QRSTEVAIVSAN
+762 QRSTEIAIVSAN
-774 YIANALA
+774 YMANELKAF
-781 QSFPILYRGDQ
+781 FPILYQGDQ
-792 GMVAHECII
+792 GFVAHECII

-851 IDRFITAMISI
+851 MDRFITAMASI
-862 HDEIQKVIDG
+862 HSEIQKVIEG
-872 RWDKDNNP
+872 EWDKDNNP

-885 HTAHE
+885 HTAIE
-890 MSTEWTYPYT
+890 MAGEWNYPYS
-900 RQEAV
+900 REEAL

-911 VANKYFPPVKRIDNV
+911 KQSKYFPPVKRIDNV
-926 YGDRNLFCSCVSTKD
+926 YGDRNLFCSCISVED

>member
-1 MNLFFNIEHPM
+1 M

-22 PSADDIISML
+22 PSAEDITSML
-32 NSINCKSVDE
+32 DAINCKTVDE
-42 VVAQTVPE
+42 VISKTVPNA
-50 SILFGNRMNVEE
+50 ILFGNRMEVDE

-73 TQLAGEN
+73 TKLASDN
-80 ILATN
+80 VLAMN

-91 YGTLMPSVI
+91 YGTLMPTVI

-161 MAKRT
+161 MAKRA

-171 SNRFLVDSNTNAQT
+171 SNKFLIDSNTNIQT

-197 IELVIEDVQNNNFSD
+197 IELVVEDIQNNDFSD
-212 CFAVLMQSPGTNG
+212 CFAALLQSPGANG
-225 EVRDLSS
+225 EVRDLTS
-232 DIAKAKDNGAL
+232 DIAKAKDNGVL

-301 LIGVSQDVLG
+301 IIGVSQDVLG

-344 LAAAYGIYHGAAG
+344 LAAAYGVYHGAAG

-362 SKVHAKAASLAAS
+362 SKVHAKASNLAAS
-375 LQAAGFDLAAEQFF
+375 LSVAGFELAATQFF
-389 DTITINTDNAQ
+389 DTITIKTDKAQ
-400 ALFKLAQQASI
+400 DLFTSAQKMGI
-411 NLRLLSDTQLS
+411 NIRLLNDTQLS
-422 IAVDETTTEA
+422 MSVDETTTEA
-432 ELSNLLNVFSVSEL
+432 QLLALLSVFSIDKLLESDAA
-446 TNSEGV
+446 
-452 LSQHMMRKTAYLTHS
+452 LSVDMMRTTEYLTHP
-467 VFSNYHSET
+467 VFSLYHSET

-520 SKLHPYAPTE
+520 SKLHPYAPE
-530 QTKGYQQ
+530 DQTQGYQQ

-543 HSLCEVTGYDAVSLQ
+543 HALCEVTGYDAVSLQ

-568 GLLAIHAYHDSRGDA
+568 GLLAIHSYHQSRGD
-583 HRNICLIPSSAHG
+583 HDRNICLIPSSAHG
-596 TNPASAI
+596 TNPASAV

-613 CDESGN
+613 CDEAGN
-619 IDIDDLKAKVEKH
+619 IDINDLKTKVEKH
-632 ADNLSAIMVT
+632 EDKLAAIMVT
-642 YPSTHGVFEVA
+642 YPSTHGVFEVE
-653 IKEICEIIHA
+653 IKNICDIIHN

-678 VGVTRMGEF
+678 VGITRMGEF

-713 IGVKAHLAEFLP
+713 IGVKSHLAPFLP
-725 GNPLE
+725 GDPLD

-774 YIANALA
+774 YIADALKD
-781 QSFPILYRGDQ
+781 SFPILYRGDQ

-801 DIRPLKEQSG
+801 DIRPLKAQSD

-862 HDEIQKVIDG
+862 HDEIQKVISG
-872 RWDKDNNP
+872 EWDKDNNP

-890 MSTEWTYPYT
+890 MAGEWNYPYT
-900 RQEAV
+900 RQEAL
-905 YPVESL
+905 YPVQTL
-911 VANKYFPPVKRIDNV
+911 VTNKYFPPVKRIDNV
-926 YGDRNLFCSCVSTKD
+926 YGDRNLFCSCITTED
-941 FA
+941 FE

>member
-1 MNLFFNIEHPM
+1 M

-22 PSADDIISML
+22 PSAEDITSML
-32 NSINCKSVDE
+32 DAINCKTVHE
-42 VVAQTVPE
+42 VISKTVPNA
-50 SILFGNRMNVEE
+50 ILFGNRMEVDE

-73 TQLAGEN
+73 TKLASDN
-80 ILATN
+80 VLATN

-91 YGTLMPSVI
+91 YGTLMPTVI

-161 MAKRT
+161 MAKRA

-171 SNRFLVDSNTNAQT
+171 SNKFLIDSNTNRQT

-197 IELVIEDVQNNNFSD
+197 IELVVEDIQNNDFSD
-212 CFAVLMQSPGTNG
+212 CFAALLQSPGANG
-225 EVRDLSS
+225 EVRDLTS
-232 DIAKAKDNGAL
+232 DIAKAKDNGVL

-301 LIGVSQDVLG
+301 IIGVSKDVLG

-344 LAAAYGIYHGAAG
+344 LAAAYGVYHGAAG

-362 SKVHAKAASLAAS
+362 SKVHAKASNLAAS
-375 LQAAGFDLAAEQFF
+375 LSVAGFELAAAQFF
-389 DTITINTDNAQ
+389 DTITINTDKAQ
-400 ALFKLAQQASI
+400 DLFTSAQKMGI
-411 NLRLLSDTQLS
+411 NIRLLNDTQLS
-422 IAVDETTTEA
+422 MSVDETTTEA
-432 ELSNLLNVFSVSEL
+432 ELLALLSVFSIDKLLESDAA
-446 TNSEGV
+446 
-452 LSQHMMRKTAYLTHS
+452 LSVDMMRTTEYLTHP
-467 VFSNYHSET
+467 VFSLYHSET

-520 SKLHPYAPTE
+520 SKLHPYAPE
-530 QTKGYQQ
+530 DQTQGYQQ

-543 HSLCEVTGYDAVSLQ
+543 HALCEVTGYDAVSLQ

-568 GLLAIHAYHDSRGDA
+568 GLLAIHSYHQSRGD
-583 HRNICLIPSSAHG
+583 HDRNICLIPSSAHG
-596 TNPASAI
+596 TNPASAV

-613 CDESGN
+613 CDEAGN
-619 IDIDDLKAKVEKH
+619 IDINDLKAKVEKH
-632 ADNLSAIMVT
+632 EDKLAAIMVT
-642 YPSTHGVFEVA
+642 YPSTHGVFEVE
-653 IKEICEIIHA
+653 IKNICDIIHN

-678 VGVTRMGEF
+678 VGITRMGEF

-713 IGVKAHLAEFLP
+713 IGVKSHLAPFLP
-725 GNPLE
+725 GDPLD

-774 YIANALA
+774 YIADALKD
-781 QSFPILYRGDQ
+781 SFPILYRGDQ

-801 DIRPLKEQSG
+801 DIRPLKAQSD

-862 HDEIQKVIDG
+862 HDEIQKVISG
-872 RWDKDNNP
+872 EWDKDDNP

-890 MSTEWTYPYT
+890 MAGEWNYPYT
-900 RQEAV
+900 RQEAL
-905 YPVESL
+905 YPVQTL
-911 VANKYFPPVKRIDNV
+911 VTNKYFPPVKRIDNV
-926 YGDRNLFCSCVSTKD
+926 YGDRNLFCSCITTED
-941 FA
+941 FE

>member
-1 MNLFFNIEHPM
+1 M

-22 PSADDIISML
+22 PSAEDITSML
-32 NSINCKSVDE
+32 DAINCKTVDE
-42 VVAQTVPE
+42 VISKTVPNA
-50 SILFGNRMNVEE
+50 ILFGNRMEVDE

-73 TQLAGEN
+73 TKLASDN
-80 ILATN
+80 VLAMN

-91 YGTLMPSVI
+91 YGTLMPTVI

-161 MAKRT
+161 MAKRA

-171 SNRFLVDSNTNAQT
+171 SNKFLIDSNTNIQT

-197 IELVIEDVQNNNFSD
+197 IELVVEDIQNNDFSD
-212 CFAVLMQSPGTNG
+212 CFAALLQSPGANG
-225 EVRDLSS
+225 EVRDLTS
-232 DIAKAKDNGAL
+232 DIAKAKDNGVL

-301 LIGVSQDVLG
+301 IIGVSQDVLG

-344 LAAAYGIYHGAAG
+344 LAAAYGVYHGAAG

-362 SKVHAKAASLAAS
+362 SKVHAKASNLAAS
-375 LQAAGFDLAAEQFF
+375 LSVAGFELAATQFF
-389 DTITINTDNAQ
+389 DTITIKTDKAQ
-400 ALFKLAQQASI
+400 DLFTSAHKMGI
-411 NLRLLSDTQLS
+411 NIRLLNDTQLS
-422 IAVDETTTEA
+422 MSVDETTTEA
-432 ELSNLLNVFSVSEL
+432 QLLALLSVFSIDKLLESDAA
-446 TNSEGV
+446 
-452 LSQHMMRKTAYLTHS
+452 LSVDMMRTTEYLTHP
-467 VFSNYHSET
+467 VFSLYHSET

-520 SKLHPYAPTE
+520 SKLHPYAPE
-530 QTKGYQQ
+530 DQTQGYQQ

-543 HSLCEVTGYDAVSLQ
+543 HALCEVTGYDAVSLQ

-568 GLLAIHAYHDSRGDA
+568 GLLAIHSYHQSRGD
-583 HRNICLIPSSAHG
+583 HDRNICLIPSSAHG
-596 TNPASAI
+596 TNPASAV

-613 CDESGN
+613 CDEAGN
-619 IDIDDLKAKVEKH
+619 IDINDLKTKVEKH
-632 ADNLSAIMVT
+632 QDKLAAIMVT
-642 YPSTHGVFEVA
+642 YPSTHGVFEVE
-653 IKEICEIIHA
+653 IKNICDIIHN

-678 VGVTRMGEF
+678 VGITRMGEF

-713 IGVKAHLAEFLP
+713 IGVKSHLTPFLP
-725 GNPLE
+725 GDPLD

-774 YIANALA
+774 YIADALKD
-781 QSFPILYRGDQ
+781 SFPILYRGDQ

-801 DIRPLKEQSG
+801 DIRPLKAQSD

-862 HDEIQKVIDG
+862 HDEIQKVISG
-872 RWDKDNNP
+872 EWDKDNNP

-890 MSTEWTYPYT
+890 MAGEWNYPYT
-900 RQEAV
+900 RQEAL
-905 YPVESL
+905 YPVQTL
-911 VANKYFPPVKRIDNV
+911 VTNKYFPPVKRIDNV
-926 YGDRNLFCSCVSTKD
+926 YGDRNLFCSCITTED
-941 FA
+941 FE

>member
-1 MNLFFNIEHPM
+1 M
-12 SNEFLDRHIG
+12 SDFLDRHIG
-22 PSADDIISML
+22 PSEADIASML
-32 NSINCKSVDE
+32 TTIGQKSVAD
-42 VVAQTVPE
+42 VVSKTVPE
-50 SILFGNRMNVEE
+50 SILFGNRMAIDE
-62 GLTERDSLELA
+62 GMSERDTLALA
-73 TQLAGEN
+73 TKLASQN
-80 ILATN
+80 TIATN

-91 YGTLMPSVI
+91 YGTLMPTVI

-129 LNFQQMIIDL
+129 LNFQQMITDL

-149 LDEPTACAEAMM
+149 LDEPTAAAEAMM
-161 MAKRT
+161 MAKRI
-166 NRKNK
+166 NR
-171 SNRFLVDSNTNAQT
+171 SNQSNQFLIDSNTHPQT

-197 IELVIEDVQNNNFSD
+197 IELRVTEIEGNDFAD

-225 EVRDLSS
+225 EVRDLTA
-232 DIAKAKDNGAL
+232 DIEKAKSQGVL
-243 TIVACDVLALALIKT
+243 TIVACDILALCLIKT
-258 PAEMGADIAVGN
+258 PAEMGADIAIGS

-283 HAAYLATRDEFK
+283 HAAFLATRDEFK

-344 LAAAYGIYHGAAG
+344 LAAAYGIYHGAKG
-357 LKKIA
+357 LKKMA
-362 SKVHAKAASLAAS
+362 TKVHLKAATLAKSLTDS
-375 LQAAGFDLAAEQFF
+375 GFELVSEQFF
-389 DTITINTDNAQ
+389 DTLTIKTDNAQ
-400 ALFKLAQQASI
+400 MLFTQAQEKNI
-411 NLRLLSDTQLS
+411 NVRLFSQNQLT
-422 IAVDETTTEA
+422 IAVDETTTDED
-432 ELSNLLNVFSVSEL
+432 LSALLSVFSITDVVCGSANLDANIIRKSE
-446 TNSEGV
+446 
-452 LSQHMMRKTAYLTHS
+452 YLTHP
-467 VFSNYHSET
+467 VFSLYHCET

-510 QMYPISLPGF
+510 QMYSIALPGF
-520 SKLHPYAPTE
+520 SQLHPYAPVE
-530 QTKGYQQ
+530 QTQGYQQ
-537 LFKDLE
+537 LFQDLE
-543 HSLCEVTGYDAVSLQ
+543 HALAEVTGYDAVSLQ

-568 GLLAIHAYHDSRGDA
+568 GLLAIHAYHDSRGDS
-583 HRNICLIPSSAHG
+583 HRNVCLIPSSAHG
-596 TNPASAI
+596 TNPASAV

-619 IDIDDLKAKVEKH
+619 IDINDLQAKAEKH

-642 YPSTHGVFEVA
+642 YPSTHGVFEVQ
-653 IKEICEIIHA
+653 IQQVCEIIHTQ
-663 AGGQV
+663 GGQV

-678 VGVTRMGEF
+678 VGITRMGEF

-725 GNPLE
+725 GNPLI
-730 KDSNAVSAAMY
+730 KNSNAVSAAMY

-747 PISWSYIKLLGKYGM
+747 PISWSYIKLLGKHGM
-762 QRSTEVAIVSAN
+762 QRSTEIAIVSAN
-774 YIANALA
+774 YIADELKDY
-781 QSFPILYRGDQ
+781 FPILYRGNQ
-792 GMVAHECII
+792 NKVAHECII
-801 DIRPLKEQSG
+801 DIRPLKAQSG
-811 ISEEDIAKRLMDYG
+811 INEEDIAKRLMDYG

-851 IDRFITAMISI
+851 IDRFITAMVSI
-862 HDEIQKVIDG
+862 YDEIQKVING
-872 RWDKDNNP
+872 EWDKDNNP

-885 HTAHE
+885 HTAVE
-890 MSTEWTYPYT
+890 MASEWTHPYT
-900 RQEAV
+900 RTQAL
-905 YPVESL
+905 YPVASL
-911 VANKYFPPVKRIDNV
+911 LTNKYFPPVKRIDNV
-926 YGDRNLFCSCVSTKD
+926 YGDRNLFCSCITTEE
-941 FA
+941 FE

>member
-1 MNLFFNIEHPM
+1 M
-12 SNEFLDRHIG
+12 SDFLDRHIG
-22 PSADDIISML
+22 PSEADIASML
-32 NSINCKSVDE
+32 DKIGQQSVDA
-42 VVAQTVPE
+42 VVAKTVPE
-50 SILFGNRMNVEE
+50 SILFGNRMQVDE
-62 GLTERDSLELA
+62 GLSERDTLALA
-73 TQLAGEN
+73 TKLASQN
-80 ILATN
+80 TIATN

-91 YGTLMPSVI
+91 YGTLMPTVI

-129 LNFQQMIIDL
+129 LNFQQMIMDL

-149 LDEPTACAEAMM
+149 LDEPTAAAEAMM

-171 SNRFLVDSNTNAQT
+171 SNKFLIDSNTHPQT

-197 IELVIEDVQNNNFSD
+197 IELVVADIQNNDFAD
-212 CFAVLMQSPGTNG
+212 YFAVLMQLPGTNG
-225 EVRDLSS
+225 KVRDFSS
-232 DIAKAKDNGAL
+232 DISNAKAQGVLTIAACDILAL
-243 TIVACDVLALALIKT
+243 TLIKT
-258 PAEMGADIAVGN
+258 PAEMGVDIAIGN

-283 HAAYLATRDEFK
+283 HAAFLATRDEFK

-301 LIGVSQDVLG
+301 IIGVSQDVLG

-344 LAAAYGIYHGAAG
+344 LAAAYGIYHGAKG

-362 SKVHAKAASLAAS
+362 TQVHTKAVILAKNLTD
-375 LQAAGFDLAAEQFF
+375 AGFELVSAQFF
-389 DTITINTDNAQ
+389 DTITINTDKAKTLLAQ
-400 ALFKLAQQASI
+400 AQSHGI
-411 NLRLLSDTQLS
+411 NLRLLSDKQLTIS
-422 IAVDETTTEA
+422 VDETTTDE
-432 ELSNLLNVFSVSEL
+432 ELLALLSIFSIPIQSWELPSELELKQFPARDGEEFLTHPVFSL
-446 TNSEGV
+446 
-452 LSQHMMRKTAYLTHS
+452 
-467 VFSNYHSET
+467 YHCET

-520 SKLHPYAPTE
+520 AKIHPYAPVE
-530 QTKGYQQ
+530 QTQGYQQ

-543 HSLCEVTGYDAVSLQ
+543 YALCEITGYDAVSLQ

-568 GLLAIHAYHDSRGDA
+568 GLLAIHAYHDSRGDS

-596 TNPASAI
+596 TNPASAV
-603 MAGMKVVIVK
+603 MAGMKVVIVH
-613 CDESGN
+613 CDASGN
-619 IDIDDLKAKVEKH
+619 IDIEDLQEKAEKH

-642 YPSTHGVFEVA
+642 YPSTHGVFEVE
-653 IKEICEIIHA
+653 IKNICDIIHA
-663 AGGQV
+663 KGGQV

-678 VGVTRMGEF
+678 VGITRMGEF

-713 IGVKAHLAEFLP
+713 IGVKSHLAEFLP
-725 GNPLE
+725 GDPLV
-730 KDSNAVSAAMY
+730 KNSNAVSAAMF

-747 PISWSYIKLLGKYGM
+747 PISWSYIKLLGKQGM
-762 QRSTEVAIVSAN
+762 QRSTEIAIVSAN
-774 YIANALA
+774 YIADELKDY
-781 QSFPILYRGDQ
+781 FPILYRGDQ
-792 GMVAHECII
+792 GMVAHECIV
-801 DIRPLKEQSG
+801 DIRPLKAQSG

-833 PVAGTL
+833 PVSGTL

-851 IDRFITAMISI
+851 IDRFITAMVSI
-862 HDEIQKVIDG
+862 YNEIQKVISG
-872 RWDKDNNP
+872 EWDKDNNP

-885 HTAHE
+885 HTAYE
-890 MSTEWTYPYT
+890 MAGEWNYPYT
-900 RQEAV
+900 RIEAL
-905 YPVESL
+905 YPVKSL
-911 VANKYFPPVKRIDNV
+911 LTNKYFPPVKRIDNV
-926 YGDRNLFCSCVSTKD
+926 YGDKNLFCSCITVD
-941 FA
+941 EFIE

>member
-1 MNLFFNIEHPM
+1 M

-22 PSADDIISML
+22 PNQDQINQML
-32 NSINCKSVDE
+32 ESIGQASVDA
-42 VVAQTVPE
+42 VVANTVPD
-50 SILFGNRMNVEE
+50 SIFSGNKMDVDEA
-62 GLTERDSLELA
+62 LTENDTLNLA
-73 TQLAGEN
+73 KQLASKN
-80 ILATN
+80 QLFTN

-91 YGTLMPSVI
+91 YGTLMPAVI

-149 LDEPTACAEAMM
+149 LDEPTAAAEAMM
-161 MAKRT
+161 MAKRA

-171 SNRFLVDSNTNAQT
+171 SNKFLVDVNTHPQT

-197 IELVIEDVQNNNFSD
+197 IELVVADITNNDFSD
-212 CFAVLMQSPGTNG
+212 CFATLMQYPGTNG
-225 EVRDLSS
+225 EVRDLTS
-232 DIAKAKDNGAL
+232 DITKAKDNGVLTIIACDILAL
-243 TIVACDVLALALIKT
+243 TILKT
-258 PAEMGADIAVGN
+258 PAEMGADIAIGN

-283 HAAYLATRDEFK
+283 HAAFLATRDEFK

-301 LIGVSQDVLG
+301 IIGVSQDVHG

-344 LAAAYGIYHGAAG
+344 LAAAYGIYHGPKGIKA
-357 LKKIA
+357 IA
-362 SKVHAKAASLAAS
+362 QSVHSKANKLASALS
-375 LQAAGFDLAAEQFF
+375 SSGFDLVTNQFF
-389 DTITINTDNAQ
+389 DTITINTNDAQ
-400 ALFKLAQQASI
+400 KYFAKAQTSEI
-411 NLRLLSDTQLS
+411 NLRLISDNQIS
-422 IAVDETTTEA
+422 IAVDETTSDA
-432 ELSNLLNVFSVSEL
+432 ELSSVLNVFGVSEL
-446 TNSEGV
+446 D
-452 LSQHMMRKTAYLTHS
+452 SQESQLDKDILRGSNYLTHP
-467 VFSNYHSET
+467 VFNSYQSET

-488 DIALNHS
+488 DITLNHS

-510 QMYPISLPGF
+510 QMYPVTLPDF
-520 SKLHPYAPTE
+520 SSMHPYAPE
-530 QTKGYQQ
+530 AQAEGYMQ

-543 HSLCEVTGYDAVSLQ
+543 HALAEVTGYDAVSLQ

-568 GLLAIHAYHDSRGDA
+568 GLLAIKSYHESRGDDN
-583 HRNICLIPSSAHG
+583 RNICLIPSSAHG
-596 TNPASAI
+596 TNPASAV
-603 MAGMKVVIVK
+603 MCGMKVVIVK

-619 IDIDDLKAKVEKH
+619 IDVTDLEAKVAKH
-632 ADNLSAIMVT
+632 SENLAAIMVT
-642 YPSTHGVFEVA
+642 YPSTHGVFEV
-653 IKEICEIIHA
+653 EITKVCEIVHN

-678 VGVTRMGEF
+678 VGLTRMGDF

-713 IGVKAHLAEFLP
+713 IGVKSHLKDFLP
-725 GNPLE
+725 GNPLK

-762 QRSTEVAIVSAN
+762 QRATEVAIVSAN
-774 YIANALA
+774 YIASKLEG
-781 QSFPILYRGDQ
+781 SYPILYRGNK
-792 GMVAHECII
+792 GFVAHECII
-801 DIRPLKEQSG
+801 DIRPLKEASG
-811 ISEEDIAKRLMDYG
+811 ITEEDIAKRLMDYG

-839 MIEPTESESKRE
+839 MIEPTESESKHE
-851 IDRFITAMISI
+851 VDRFIEAMLSI
-862 HDEIQKVIDG
+862 YNEIQQVISG
-872 RWDKDNNP
+872 EFDKDNNP

-885 HTAHE
+885 HTAYE
-890 MSTEWTYPYT
+890 MAMDWSYPYT
-900 RQEAV
+900 REVAL
-905 YPVESL
+905 YPVAGLKQS
-911 VANKYFPPVKRIDNV
+911 KYFPPVKRIDNV
-926 YGDRNLFCSCVSTKD
+926 YGDRNLFCSCITTDD
-941 FA
+941 FTD

>member
-1 MNLFFNIEHPM
+1 M

-22 PSADDIISML
+22 PSADDITSML
-32 NSINCKSVDE
+32 NSINCKTVDE
-42 VVAQTVPE
+42 VVAKTVPE
-50 SILFGNRMNVEE
+50 SILFGNRMDVDE
-62 GLTERDSLELA
+62 GLTERDSLALA
-73 TQLAGEN
+73 AKLAGEN

-100 QRNILENPGWYTA
+100 QRSILENPGWYTA

-149 LDEPTACAEAMM
+149 LDEPTACAEAMV
-161 MAKRT
+161 MARRA

-171 SNRFLVDSNTNAQT
+171 SNRFLIDSNTNTQT

-197 IELVIEDVQNNNFSD
+197 IELVVEDTQNNDFSD

-225 EVRDLSS
+225 EVRDLTD
-232 DIAKAKDNGAL
+232 DIAKAKENSVL
-243 TIVACDVLALALIKT
+243 TIVACDILALALIKT

-344 LAAAYGIYHGAAG
+344 LAAAYGIYHGSAG

-362 SKVHAKAASLAAS
+362 KKVHTKASSLAAS
-375 LQAAGFDLAAEQFF
+375 LQAVGFELVAKQFF
-389 DTITINTDNAQ
+389 DTITINTDKAPT
-400 ALFKLAQQASI
+400 LFAHAQQAGI

-422 IAVDETTTEA
+422 IAVDETTTET
-432 ELSNLLNVFSVSEL
+432 ELLNLLNIFSVNEL
-446 TNSEGV
+446 TNSENI
-452 LSQHMMRKTAYLTHS
+452 LSEHLMRQSPYLTHS
-467 VFSNYHSET
+467 VFSDYHSET

-520 SKLHPYAPTE
+520 SKMHPYAPIE

-568 GLLAIHAYHDSRGDA
+568 GLLAIHAYHDSRGDT

-642 YPSTHGVFEVA
+642 YPSTHGVFEVE
-653 IKEICEIIHA
+653 IKQICDIIHA
-663 AGGQV
+663 NGGQV

-851 IDRFITAMISI
+851 IDRFITAMVSI

-890 MSTEWTYPYT
+890 MSGEWIYPYT
-900 RQEAV
+900 RQEAL

-911 VANKYFPPVKRIDNV
+911 VGNKYFPPVKRIDNV
-926 YGDRNLFCSCVSTKD
+926 YGDRNLFCSCVTTED

>member
-1 MNLFFNIEHPM
+1 M

-22 PSADDIISML
+22 PSAEDITSML
-32 NSINCKSVDE
+32 DAINCKTVDE
-42 VVAQTVPE
+42 VISKTVPNA
-50 SILFGNRMNVEE
+50 ILFGNRMEVDE

-73 TQLAGEN
+73 TKLASDN
-80 ILATN
+80 VLAMN

-91 YGTLMPSVI
+91 YGTLMPTVI

-161 MAKRT
+161 MAKRA

-171 SNRFLVDSNTNAQT
+171 SNKFLIDSNTNRQT

-197 IELVIEDVQNNNFSD
+197 IELVVEDIQNNDFSD
-212 CFAVLMQSPGTNG
+212 CFAALLQSPGANG
-225 EVRDLSS
+225 EVRDLTS
-232 DIAKAKDNGAL
+232 DIAKAKDNGVL

-301 LIGVSQDVLG
+301 IIGVSQDVLG

-344 LAAAYGIYHGAAG
+344 LAAAYGVYHGAAG

-362 SKVHAKAASLAAS
+362 SKVHAKASNLAAS
-375 LQAAGFDLAAEQFF
+375 LSVAGFELASTQFF
-389 DTITINTDNAQ
+389 DTITIKTDKAQ
-400 ALFKLAQQASI
+400 DLFTSAQKMGI
-411 NLRLLSDTQLS
+411 NIRLLNDMQLS
-422 IAVDETTTEA
+422 MSVDETTTEA
-432 ELSNLLNVFSVSEL
+432 QLLALLSVFSIDKLLESDAA
-446 TNSEGV
+446 
-452 LSQHMMRKTAYLTHS
+452 LSVDMMRTTEYLTHP
-467 VFSNYHSET
+467 VFSLYHSET

-520 SKLHPYAPTE
+520 SKLHPYAPE
-530 QTKGYQQ
+530 DQTQGYQQ

-543 HSLCEVTGYDAVSLQ
+543 HALCEVTGYDAVSLQ

-568 GLLAIHAYHDSRGDA
+568 GLLAIHSYHQSRGD
-583 HRNICLIPSSAHG
+583 HDRNICLIPSSAHG
-596 TNPASAI
+596 TNPASAV

-613 CDESGN
+613 CDEAGN
-619 IDIDDLKAKVEKH
+619 IDINDLKTKVEKH
-632 ADNLSAIMVT
+632 EDKLAAIMVT
-642 YPSTHGVFEVA
+642 YPSTHGVFEVE
-653 IKEICEIIHA
+653 IKNICDIIHN

-678 VGVTRMGEF
+678 VGITRMGEF

-713 IGVKAHLAEFLP
+713 IGVKSHLAPFLP
-725 GNPLE
+725 GDPLD

-774 YIANALA
+774 YIADALKD
-781 QSFPILYRGDQ
+781 SFPILYRGDQ

-801 DIRPLKEQSG
+801 DIRPLKAQSD

-862 HDEIQKVIDG
+862 HDEIQKVISG
-872 RWDKDNNP
+872 EWDKDNNP

-890 MSTEWTYPYT
+890 MAGEWNYPYT
-900 RQEAV
+900 RQEAL
-905 YPVESL
+905 YPVRTL
-911 VANKYFPPVKRIDNV
+911 VTNKYFPPVKRIDNV
-926 YGDRNLFCSCVSTKD
+926 YGDRNLFCSCITTED
-941 FA
+941 FE

>member
-1 MNLFFNIEHPM
+1 M

-22 PSADDIISML
+22 PNQAEIDAMLSAIGCD
-32 NSINCKSVDE
+32 SVE
-42 VVAQTVPE
+42 QVVARTVPE
-50 SILFGNRMNVEE
+50 SILFGNRMEVEE
-62 GLTERDSLELA
+62 GLTERDSLALA
-73 TQLAGEN
+73 KKLAGQN
-80 ILATN
+80 QLFSN

-91 YGTLMPSVI
+91 YGTLMPTVI

-129 LNFQQMIIDL
+129 LTFQQMIMDL

-149 LDEPTACAEAMM
+149 LDEPTAAAEAMM
-161 MAKRT
+161 MAKRA
-166 NRKNK
+166 NKKNK
-171 SNRFLVDSNTNAQT
+171 SNRFLVDSNTRPQT
-185 ITILQTRAKPLG
+185 ITILQTRAKPIG
-197 IELVIEDVQNNNFSD
+197 IELVIEDIQNNDFSD
-212 CFAVLMQSPGTNG
+212 CFAVLIQSPGTNG
-225 EVRDLSS
+225 EVRDLTT
-232 DIAKAKDNGAL
+232 DIAKAKEAGVL
-243 TIVACDVLALALIKT
+243 TIVACDILALTLIKT
-258 PAEMGADIAVGN
+258 PAEMGADIAIGN

-283 HAAYLATRDEFK
+283 HAAFLATRDEFK

-301 LIGVSQDVLG
+301 IIGVSQDVHG

-344 LAAAYGIYHGAAG
+344 LAAAYGIYHGANG
-357 LKKIA
+357 LRKIA
-362 SKVHAKAASLAAS
+362 NKVHIKASSLAKS
-375 LQAAGFDLAAEQFF
+375 LTQAGFELASKQFF
-389 DTITINTDNAQ
+389 DTITLNTTDAQ
-400 ALFKLAQQASI
+400 ALFSKAQAQNI
-411 NLRLLSDTQLS
+411 NLRLLGDDQLT
-422 IAVDETTTEA
+422 IAVDETTTTQDLS
-432 ELSNLLNVFSVSEL
+432 ELLAVFSVGSLTESESSL
-446 TNSEGV
+446 TSAM
-452 LSQHMMRKTAYLTHS
+452 LRDSDYLTHS
-467 VFSNYHSET
+467 VFSRYHSET

-520 SKLHPYAPTE
+520 SSMHPYAPVD

-543 HSLCEVTGYDAVSLQ
+543 HALAEVTGYDAVSLQ
-558 PNAGSQGEFA
+558 PNAGSQGEFS
-568 GLLAIHAYHDSRGDA
+568 GLLAIHSYHESRGDFD
-583 HRNICLIPSSAHG
+583 RNICLIPSSAHG
-596 TNPASAI
+596 TNPASAV

-619 IDIDDLKAKVEKH
+619 IDINDLKAKAEKH
-632 ADNLSAIMVT
+632 ADKLSAIMVT
-642 YPSTHGVFEVA
+642 YPSTHGVFEVE
-653 IKEICEIIHA
+653 IKQVCDIIHNH
-663 AGGQV
+663 GGQV

-678 VGVTRMGEF
+678 VGITRMGEF

-725 GNPLE
+725 GDPLE

-762 QRSTEVAIVSAN
+762 QRSTEIAIVSAN
-774 YIANALA
+774 YMASELKAF
-781 QSFPILYRGDQ
+781 FPILYQGDQ
-792 GMVAHECII
+792 GFVAHECII

-851 IDRFITAMISI
+851 IDRFITAMASI
-862 HDEIQKVIDG
+862 HSEIQKVIEG
-872 RWDKDNNP
+872 EWDKDNNP
-880 LKNAP
+880 LKNSP
-885 HTAHE
+885 HTAIE
-890 MSTEWTYPYT
+890 MAGEWNYPYS
-900 RQEAV
+900 REAAL

-911 VANKYFPPVKRIDNV
+911 KQSKYFPPVKRIDNV
-926 YGDRNLFCSCVSTKD
+926 YGDRNLFCSCITTED

>member
-1 MNLFFNIEHPM
+1 M

-22 PSADDIISML
+22 PNKAEIDAMLSAIGCD
-32 NSINCKSVDE
+32 SVE
-42 VVAQTVPE
+42 QVVAKTVPE
-50 SILFGNRMNVEE
+50 SILFGNRMEVDE

-73 TQLAGEN
+73 TKLASEN

-91 YGTLMPSVI
+91 YDTLMPAVI

-129 LNFQQMIIDL
+129 LTFQQMVIDL

-149 LDEPTACAEAMM
+149 LDEPTAAAEAMM
-161 MAKRT
+161 MAKRA
-166 NRKNK
+166 NKKNK
-171 SNRFLVDSNTNAQT
+171 SNRFLVDSNTHPQT
-185 ITILQTRAKPLG
+185 ITILQTRAKLIG
-197 IELVIEDVQNNNFSD
+197 IELVVEDIKDHDFSN
-212 CFAVLMQSPGTNG
+212 CFAALLQSPGTNG
-225 EVRDLSS
+225 EVRDLSD
-232 DIAKAKDNGAL
+232 DIAKAKEAGVL
-243 TIVACDVLALALIKT
+243 SIVACDLLALTLIKT
-258 PAEMGADIAVGN
+258 PAEMGADIAIGN

-283 HAAYLATRDEFK
+283 HAAFLATRDEFK

-301 LIGVSQDVLG
+301 IIGVSQDAHG
-311 NPAMRMSLQTREQH
+311 APAMRMSLQTREQH

-344 LAAAYGIYHGAAG
+344 LAAAYGIYHGANG
-357 LKKIA
+357 LRKIA
-362 SKVHAKAASLAAS
+362 NKVHAKATNLAKSLTN
-375 LQAAGFDLAAEQFF
+375 AGYELETDQFF
-389 DTITINTDNAQ
+389 DTVTINTTDAQ
-400 ALFKLAQQASI
+400 ALFDKAQAQNI
-411 NLRLLSDTQLS
+411 NLRLLSDNQLS
-422 IAVDETTTEA
+422 IAVDEATTSQ
-432 ELSNLLNVFSVSEL
+432 ELSELLKIFSIDDLAESESTL
-446 TNSEGV
+446 ISTLLRTSD
-452 LSQHMMRKTAYLTHS
+452 YLTHP
-467 VFSNYHSET
+467 VFSHYHSET

-495 MIALGSCTMKLNAAT
+495 MIALGSCTMKLNAAV
-510 QMYPISLPGF
+510 QMYPVSLSRF
-520 SKLHPYAPTE
+520 SKLHPYAPE
-530 QTKGYQQ
+530 SQTKGYQQ

-543 HSLCEVTGYDAVSLQ
+543 YALCEVTGYDAVSLQ

-568 GLLAIHAYHDSRGDA
+568 GLLAIHSYHESRGDFD
-583 HRNICLIPSSAHG
+583 RNICLIPSSAHG

-632 ADNLSAIMVT
+632 REKLSAIMVT
-642 YPSTHGVFEVA
+642 YPSTHGVFEVE
-653 IKEICEIIHA
+653 IKQVCDIIHNS
-663 AGGQV
+663 GGQV

-678 VGVTRMGEF
+678 VGITRMGEF

-725 GNPLE
+725 GNPLD

-762 QRSTEVAIVSAN
+762 QRSTEIAIVSAN
-774 YIANALA
+774 YIANELKEF
-781 QSFPILYRGDQ
+781 FPILYQGDQ
-792 GMVAHECII
+792 GFVAHECII

-839 MIEPTESESKRE
+839 MIEPTESESKHE
-851 IDRFITAMISI
+851 IDRFITAMASI
-862 HDEIQKVIDG
+862 HSEIQKVIEG
-872 RWDKDNNP
+872 IWDKDNNP

-885 HTAHE
+885 HTALE
-890 MSTEWTYPYT
+890 MAGEWSYPYS
-900 RQEAV
+900 REEAL
-905 YPVESL
+905 YPVKSL
-911 VANKYFPPVKRIDNV
+911 KHNKYFPPVKRIDNV
-926 YGDRNLFCSCVSTKD
+926 YGDRNLFCSCITTQD

>member
-1 MNLFFNIEHPM
+1 M

-22 PSADDIISML
+22 PSAEDITSML
-32 NSINCKSVDE
+32 NSINCKTVDE
-42 VVAQTVPE
+42 VISKTVPE
-50 SILFGNRMNVEE
+50 SILFGNRMNVDE

-73 TQLAGEN
+73 TKLAGEN
-80 ILATN
+80 IIATN

-91 YGTLMPSVI
+91 YGTLMPTVI

-161 MAKRT
+161 MAKRA

-171 SNRFLVDSNTNAQT
+171 SNRFLIDSNTNIQT
-185 ITILQTRAKPLG
+185 ITILQTRSKPLG
-197 IELVIEDVQNNNFSD
+197 IELVVEDIQNNDFSD
-212 CFAVLMQSPGTNG
+212 CFAALLQSPGTNG
-225 EVRDLSS
+225 EVRDLSN
-232 DIAKAKDNGAL
+232 DIAKAKANGVL
-243 TIVACDVLALALIKT
+243 TIVACDLLALALIKT
-258 PAEMGADIAVGN
+258 PADMGADIAVGN

-283 HAAYLATRDEFK
+283 HAAFLATRDEFA

-344 LAAAYGIYHGAAG
+344 LAAAYGVYHGAKG
-357 LKKIA
+357 LKKI
-362 SKVHAKAASLAAS
+362 STKVHAKASSLAAS
-375 LQAAGFDLAAEQFF
+375 LSSAGFELAADQFF
-389 DTITINTDNAQ
+389 DTITIVTDQAKVLFERAQ
-400 ALFKLAQQASI
+400 KAGI
-411 NLRLLSDTQLS
+411 NLRLLHDNQLS
-422 IAVDETTTEA
+422 ISVDETTTEA
-432 ELSNLLNVFSVSEL
+432 ELLALLTVFSIDKLVESDGILSENML
-446 TNSEGV
+446 
-452 LSQHMMRKTAYLTHS
+452 RKSKYLTHP
-467 VFSNYHSET
+467 VFSDYHCET

-520 SKLHPYAPTE
+520 SKLHPYAPVD

-543 HSLCEVTGYDAVSLQ
+543 HDLCEVTGYDAVSLQ

-568 GLLAIHAYHDSRGDA
+568 GLLAIHAYHESRGD
-583 HRNICLIPSSAHG
+583 HDRNICLIPSSAHG
-596 TNPASAI
+596 TNPASAV

-619 IDIDDLKAKVEKH
+619 VDIDDLNIKVQKH
-632 ADNLSAIMVT
+632 ADKLAAIMVT
-642 YPSTHGVFEVA
+642 YPSTHGVFEIE
-653 IKEICEIIHA
+653 IKNICEIIHT

-687 GADVSHI
+687 GADVSHL

-725 GNPLE
+725 GDPLVPN
-730 KDSNAVSAAMY
+730 SNAVSSAMY

-762 QRSTEVAIVSAN
+762 QRSTEIAIVSAN
-774 YIANALA
+774 YIAHELA
-781 QSFPILYRGDQ
+781 QSYPILYRGDQ

-801 DIRPLKEQSG
+801 DVRPLKEQSG

-851 IDRFITAMISI
+851 IDRFIVAMISI
-862 HDEIQKVIDG
+862 HDEIQKVISG
-872 RWDKDNNP
+872 EWDKDNNP

-890 MSTEWTYPYT
+890 MTSEWTYPYT
-900 RQEAV
+900 RQEAL

-926 YGDRNLFCSCVSTKD
+926 YGDRNLFCSCVTTED

>member
-1 MNLFFNIEHPM
+1 M

-22 PSADDIISML
+22 PNQAEIDAMLSAIGCD
-32 NSINCKSVDE
+32 SVE
-42 VVAQTVPE
+42 QVVARTVPE
-50 SILFGNRMNVEE
+50 SILFGNRMEVEE
-62 GLTERDSLELA
+62 GLTERDSLALA
-73 TQLAGEN
+73 KKLAGQN
-80 ILATN
+80 QLFSN

-91 YGTLMPSVI
+91 YGTLMPTVI

-129 LNFQQMIIDL
+129 LTFQQMIMDL

-149 LDEPTACAEAMM
+149 LDEPTAAAEAMM
-161 MAKRT
+161 MAKRA
-166 NRKNK
+166 NKKNK
-171 SNRFLVDSNTNAQT
+171 SNRFLVDSNTHPQT
-185 ITILQTRAKPLG
+185 ITILQTRAKPIG
-197 IELVIEDVQNNNFSD
+197 IELVIEDIQNNDFSD
-212 CFAVLMQSPGTNG
+212 CFAALIQSPGTNG
-225 EVRDLSS
+225 EVRDFTT
-232 DIAKAKDNGAL
+232 DIAKAKEAGVL
-243 TIVACDVLALALIKT
+243 TIVACDILALTLIKT
-258 PAEMGADIAVGN
+258 PAEMGADIAIGN

-283 HAAYLATRDEFK
+283 HAAFLATRDEFK

-301 LIGVSQDVLG
+301 IIGVSQDVHG

-344 LAAAYGIYHGAAG
+344 LAAAYGIYHGANG
-357 LKKIA
+357 LRKIA
-362 SKVHAKAASLAAS
+362 NKVHIKASSLAKS
-375 LQAAGFDLAAEQFF
+375 LTQAGFELASKQFF
-389 DTITINTDNAQ
+389 DTITLNTTDAQ
-400 ALFKLAQQASI
+400 ALFSKAQAQNI
-411 NLRLLSDTQLS
+411 NLRLLGDDQLT
-422 IAVDETTTEA
+422 IAVDETTTTQDLS
-432 ELSNLLNVFSVSEL
+432 ELLAVFSVGSLTESESSL
-446 TNSEGV
+446 TSAM
-452 LSQHMMRKTAYLTHS
+452 LRDSDYLTHS
-467 VFSNYHSET
+467 VFSRYHSET

-520 SKLHPYAPTE
+520 SSMHPYAPVD

-543 HSLCEVTGYDAVSLQ
+543 HALAEVTGYDAVSLQ
-558 PNAGSQGEFA
+558 PNAGSQGEFS
-568 GLLAIHAYHDSRGDA
+568 GLLAIHSYHESRGDFD
-583 HRNICLIPSSAHG
+583 RNICLIPSSAHG
-596 TNPASAI
+596 TNPASAV

-619 IDIDDLKAKVEKH
+619 IDINDLKAKAEKH
-632 ADNLSAIMVT
+632 ADKLSAIMVT
-642 YPSTHGVFEVA
+642 YPSTHGVFEVE
-653 IKEICEIIHA
+653 IKQVCDIIHNH
-663 AGGQV
+663 GGQV

-678 VGVTRMGEF
+678 VGITRMGEF

-725 GNPLE
+725 GDPLE

-762 QRSTEVAIVSAN
+762 QRSTEIAIVSAN
-774 YIANALA
+774 YMASELKAF
-781 QSFPILYRGDQ
+781 FPILYQGDQ
-792 GMVAHECII
+792 GFVAHECII

-851 IDRFITAMISI
+851 IDRFITAMASI
-862 HDEIQKVIDG
+862 HSEIQKVIEG
-872 RWDKDNNP
+872 EWDKDNNP

-885 HTAHE
+885 HTAIE
-890 MSTEWTYPYT
+890 MAGEWNYPYS
-900 RQEAV
+900 REAAL

-911 VANKYFPPVKRIDNV
+911 KQSKYFPPVKRIDNV
-926 YGDRNLFCSCVSTKD
+926 YGDRNLFCSCITTED

>member
-1 MNLFFNIEHPM
+1 M

-22 PSADDIISML
+22 PSAEDITSML
-32 NSINCKSVDE
+32 NSINCKTVDE
-42 VVAQTVPE
+42 VISKTVPE
-50 SILFGNRMNVEE
+50 SILFGNRMNVDE

-73 TQLAGEN
+73 TKLAGEN
-80 ILATN
+80 IIATN

-91 YGTLMPSVI
+91 YGTLMPTVI

-113 YTPYQAE
+113 YSPYQAE
-120 ISQGRLEML
+120 IAQGRLEML

-149 LDEPTACAEAMM
+149 LDEPTACAEAMT
-161 MAKRT
+161 MAKRA

-171 SNRFLVDSNTNAQT
+171 SNRFLIDSNTNIQT
-185 ITILQTRAKPLG
+185 INVLQTRAKPLG
-197 IELVIEDVQNNNFSD
+197 IELVVDDIKNND
-212 CFAVLMQSPGTNG
+212 CNDYFAALIQSPATNG
-225 EVRDLSS
+225 EVRDLSN
-232 DIAKAKDNGAL
+232 DIAKAKANGVL

-258 PAEMGADIAVGN
+258 PADMGADIAVGN

-283 HAAYLATRDEFK
+283 HAAYLATRDEFA

-344 LAAAYGIYHGAAG
+344 LAAAYGVYHGAKG
-357 LKKIA
+357 LKKI
-362 SKVHAKAASLAAS
+362 STKVHAKASSLAAS
-375 LQAAGFDLAAEQFF
+375 LSSAGFELAADQFF
-389 DTITINTDNAQ
+389 DTITIVTDQAKVLFERAQ
-400 ALFKLAQQASI
+400 KAGI
-411 NLRLLSDTQLS
+411 NLRLLNHNQLS
-422 IAVDETTTEA
+422 ISVDETTTET
-432 ELSNLLNVFSVSEL
+432 ELLALLTVFSIDKLVESDGILSENML
-446 TNSEGV
+446 
-452 LSQHMMRKTAYLTHS
+452 RKSKYLTHP
-467 VFSNYHSET
+467 VFSDYHCET

-520 SKLHPYAPTE
+520 SKLHPYAPVD

-543 HSLCEVTGYDAVSLQ
+543 HDLCEITGYDAVSLQ

-568 GLLAIHAYHDSRGDA
+568 GLLAIHAYHESRGD
-583 HRNICLIPSSAHG
+583 HDRNICLIPSSAHG
-596 TNPASAI
+596 TNPASAV

-619 IDIDDLKAKVEKH
+619 IDIDDLNVKVQKH
-632 ADNLSAIMVT
+632 TDKLAAIMVT
-642 YPSTHGVFEVA
+642 YPSTHGVFEVE
-653 IKEICEIIHA
+653 IKNICEIIHT

-687 GADVSHI
+687 GADVSHL

-725 GNPLE
+725 GDPLVPN
-730 KDSNAVSAAMY
+730 SNAVSSAMY

-762 QRSTEVAIVSAN
+762 QRSTEIAIVSAN
-774 YIANALA
+774 YIAHELA
-781 QSFPILYRGDQ
+781 QSYPILYRGDQ

-851 IDRFITAMISI
+851 IDRFIVAMVSI
-862 HDEIQKVIDG
+862 HDEIQKVISG
-872 RWDKDNNP
+872 EWDKDNNP

-890 MSTEWTYPYT
+890 MTSEWTYPYT
-900 RQEAV
+900 RQEAL

-926 YGDRNLFCSCVSTKD
+926 YGDRNLFCSCVTTED

>member
-1 MNLFFNIEHPM
+1 M

-22 PSADDIISML
+22 PSAEDITSML
-32 NSINCKSVDE
+32 DAINCKTVHE
-42 VVAQTVPE
+42 VISKTVPNA
-50 SILFGNRMNVEE
+50 ILFGNRMEVDE

-73 TQLAGEN
+73 TKLASDN
-80 ILATN
+80 VLATN

-91 YGTLMPSVI
+91 YGTLMPTVI

-161 MAKRT
+161 MAKRA

-171 SNRFLVDSNTNAQT
+171 SNKFLIDSNTNIQT

-197 IELVIEDVQNNNFSD
+197 IELVVEDIQNNDFSD
-212 CFAVLMQSPGTNG
+212 CFAALLQSPGANG
-225 EVRDLSS
+225 EVRDLTS
-232 DIAKAKDNGAL
+232 DIAKAKDNGVL

-301 LIGVSQDVLG
+301 IIGVSQDVLG

-344 LAAAYGIYHGAAG
+344 LAAAYGVYHGAAG

-362 SKVHAKAASLAAS
+362 SKVHAKASNLAAS
-375 LQAAGFDLAAEQFF
+375 LSVAGFELAAAQFF
-389 DTITINTDNAQ
+389 DTITINTDKAQ
-400 ALFKLAQQASI
+400 DLFTSAQKMGI
-411 NLRLLSDTQLS
+411 NIRLLNDTQLS
-422 IAVDETTTEA
+422 MSVDETTTEA
-432 ELSNLLNVFSVSEL
+432 ELLALLSVFSIDKLLESDAA
-446 TNSEGV
+446 
-452 LSQHMMRKTAYLTHS
+452 LSVDMMRTTEYLTHP
-467 VFSNYHSET
+467 VFSLYHSET

-520 SKLHPYAPTE
+520 SKLHPYAPE
-530 QTKGYQQ
+530 DQTLGYQQ

-543 HSLCEVTGYDAVSLQ
+543 HALCEVTGYDAVSLQ

-568 GLLAIHAYHDSRGDA
+568 GLLAIHSYHQSRGD
-583 HRNICLIPSSAHG
+583 HDRNICLIPSSAHG
-596 TNPASAI
+596 TNPASAV

-613 CDESGN
+613 CDEAGN
-619 IDIDDLKAKVEKH
+619 IDINDLKAKVEKH
-632 ADNLSAIMVT
+632 EDKLAAIMVT
-642 YPSTHGVFEVA
+642 YPSTHGVFEVE
-653 IKEICEIIHA
+653 IKNICDIIHN

-678 VGVTRMGEF
+678 VGITRMGEF

-713 IGVKAHLAEFLP
+713 IGVKSHLAPFLP
-725 GNPLE
+725 GDPLD

-774 YIANALA
+774 YIADALKD
-781 QSFPILYRGDQ
+781 SFPILYRGDQ

-801 DIRPLKEQSG
+801 DIRPLKAQSD

-862 HDEIQKVIDG
+862 HDEIQKVISG
-872 RWDKDNNP
+872 EWDKDDNP

-890 MSTEWTYPYT
+890 MAGEWNYPYT
-900 RQEAV
+900 RQEAL
-905 YPVESL
+905 YPVQTL
-911 VANKYFPPVKRIDNV
+911 VTNKYFPPVKRIDNV
-926 YGDRNLFCSCVSTKD
+926 YGDRNLFCSCITTED
-941 FA
+941 FE

>member
-1 MNLFFNIEHPM
+1 M

-22 PSADDIISML
+22 PSAQEITSML
-32 NSINCKSVDE
+32 SSINCKTVDE
-42 VVAQTVPE
+42 VVSKTVPD
-50 SILFGNRMNVEE
+50 SILFGNRMDVEE

-73 TQLAGEN
+73 TKLASEN
-80 ILATN
+80 VLATN

-161 MAKRT
+161 MAKRA

-171 SNRFLVDSNTNAQT
+171 SNKFLIDSNTNPQT
-185 ITILQTRAKPLG
+185 ITILQTRAKPIG
-197 IELVIEDVQNNNFSD
+197 IELVIEDIQGNDFSD
-212 CFAVLMQSPGTNG
+212 CFAALLQSPGTNG
-225 EVRDLSS
+225 EVRDLTD
-232 DIAKAKDNGAL
+232 DITRAKEGGVL

-283 HAAYLATRDEFK
+283 HAAFLATRDEFK

-344 LAAAYGIYHGAAG
+344 LAAAYGVYHGAKG

-362 SKVHAKAASLAAS
+362 IKVHAKASSLAAS
-375 LQAAGFDLAAEQFF
+375 LQSAGFELATEQFF
-389 DTITINTDNAQ
+389 DTITIDTDQ
-400 ALFKLAQQASI
+400 AKTLFDKAQQADI
-411 NLRLLSDTQLS
+411 NLRLLSDNQLS
-422 IAVDETTTEA
+422 ISVDETTTQA
-432 ELSNLLNVFSVSEL
+432 ELLALLAILSVGEL
-446 TNSEGV
+446 TQKDSV
-452 LSQHMMRKTAYLTHS
+452 LSAEMMRQSDYLTHP
-467 VFSNYHSET
+467 VFSQYHSET

-510 QMYPISLPGF
+510 QMYPITLPGF
-520 SKLHPYAPTE
+520 SSLHPYAPAD
-530 QTKGYQQ
+530 QSKGYQQ

-543 HSLCEVTGYDAVSLQ
+543 HALCEVTGYDAVSLQ

-568 GLLAIHAYHDSRGDA
+568 GLLAIHSYHESRGDFD
-583 HRNICLIPSSAHG
+583 RNICLIPSSAHG
-596 TNPASAI
+596 TNPASAV

-613 CDESGN
+613 CDEAGN
-619 IDIDDLKAKVEKH
+619 IDIDDLKAKAEKH
-632 ADNLSAIMVT
+632 SEKLSAIMVT
-642 YPSTHGVFEVA
+642 YPSTHGVFEVE
-653 IKEICEIIHA
+653 IKQICDIIHA

-678 VGVTRMGEF
+678 VGITRMGEF

-730 KDSNAVSAAMY
+730 RNSNAVSAAMY

-774 YIANALA
+774 YMANELA
-781 QSFPILYRGDQ
+781 KNFPILYRGDQ
-792 GMVAHECII
+792 GMVAHECIV
-801 DIRPLKEQSG
+801 DIRPLKDKSG

-839 MIEPTESESKRE
+839 MIEPTESESKTE
-851 IDRFITAMISI
+851 IDRFITAMASI
-862 HDEIQKVIDG
+862 HDEIQKVISG
-872 RWDKDNNP
+872 EWDKDNNP

-885 HTAHE
+885 HTALE
-890 MSTEWTYPYT
+890 MAGNWDYPYT
-900 RQEAV
+900 RKEAL
-905 YPVESL
+905 YPVDSL
-911 VANKYFPPVKRIDNV
+911 ITNKYFPPVKRIDNV
-926 YGDRNLFCSCVSTKD
+926 YGDRNLFCSCVTTED

>member
-1 MNLFFNIEHPM
+1 M

-22 PSADDIISML
+22 PSAEDIASML
-32 NSINCKSVDE
+32 DAINCKTVDE
-42 VVAQTVPE
+42 VISKTVPNA
-50 SILFGNRMNVEE
+50 ILFGNRMEVDE

-73 TQLAGEN
+73 TKLASDN
-80 ILATN
+80 VLATN

-91 YGTLMPSVI
+91 YGTLMPTVI

-161 MAKRT
+161 MAKRA

-171 SNRFLVDSNTNAQT
+171 SNKFLIDSNTNRQT

-197 IELVIEDVQNNNFSD
+197 IELVVEDIQNNDFSD
-212 CFAVLMQSPGTNG
+212 CFAALLQSPGANG
-225 EVRDLSS
+225 EVRDLTS
-232 DIAKAKDNGAL
+232 DIAKAKDNGVL

-301 LIGVSQDVLG
+301 IIGVSKDVLG

-344 LAAAYGIYHGAAG
+344 LAAAYGVYHGAAG

-362 SKVHAKAASLAAS
+362 SKVHAKASNLAAS
-375 LQAAGFDLAAEQFF
+375 LSVAGFELAAAQFF
-389 DTITINTDNAQ
+389 DTITINTDKAQ
-400 ALFKLAQQASI
+400 DLFTSAQKMGI
-411 NLRLLSDTQLS
+411 NIRLLNDTQLS
-422 IAVDETTTEA
+422 MSVDETTTEA
-432 ELSNLLNVFSVSEL
+432 ELLALLSVFSIDKLLESDAA
-446 TNSEGV
+446 
-452 LSQHMMRKTAYLTHS
+452 LSVDMMRTTEYLTHP
-467 VFSNYHSET
+467 VFSLYHSET

-520 SKLHPYAPTE
+520 SKLHPYAPE
-530 QTKGYQQ
+530 DQTQGYQQ

-543 HSLCEVTGYDAVSLQ
+543 HALCEVTGYDAVSLQ

-568 GLLAIHAYHDSRGDA
+568 GLLAIHSYHQSRGD
-583 HRNICLIPSSAHG
+583 HDRNICLIPSSAHG
-596 TNPASAI
+596 TNPASAV

-613 CDESGN
+613 CDEAGN
-619 IDIDDLKAKVEKH
+619 IDINDLKAKVEKH
-632 ADNLSAIMVT
+632 EDKLAAIMVT
-642 YPSTHGVFEVA
+642 YPSTHGVFEVE
-653 IKEICEIIHA
+653 IKNICDIIHN

-678 VGVTRMGEF
+678 VGITRMGEF

-713 IGVKAHLAEFLP
+713 IGVKSHLAPFLP
-725 GNPLE
+725 GDPLD

-774 YIANALA
+774 YIADALKD
-781 QSFPILYRGDQ
+781 SFPILYRGDQ

-801 DIRPLKEQSG
+801 DIRPLKAQSD

-862 HDEIQKVIDG
+862 HDEIQKVISG
-872 RWDKDNNP
+872 EWDKDDNP

-890 MSTEWTYPYT
+890 MAGEWNYPYT
-900 RQEAV
+900 RQEAL
-905 YPVESL
+905 YPVQTL
-911 VANKYFPPVKRIDNV
+911 VTNKYFPPVKRIDNV
-926 YGDRNLFCSCVSTKD
+926 YGDRNLFCSCITTED
-941 FA
+941 FE

>member
-1 MNLFFNIEHPM
+1 M

-22 PSADDIISML
+22 PSAEDITLML
-32 NSINCKSVDE
+32 DAINCKTVDE
-42 VVAQTVPE
+42 VISKTVPNA
-50 SILFGNRMNVEE
+50 ILFGNRMEVDE

-73 TQLAGEN
+73 TKLASDN
-80 ILATN
+80 VLATN

-91 YGTLMPSVI
+91 YGTLMPTVI

-161 MAKRT
+161 MAKRA

-171 SNRFLVDSNTNAQT
+171 SNKFLIDSNTNIQT

-197 IELVIEDVQNNNFSD
+197 IELVVEDIQNNDFSD
-212 CFAVLMQSPGTNG
+212 CFAALLQSPGANG
-225 EVRDLSS
+225 EVRDLTS
-232 DIAKAKDNGAL
+232 DIAKAKDNGVL

-301 LIGVSQDVLG
+301 IIGVSQDVLG

-344 LAAAYGIYHGAAG
+344 LAAAYGVYHGAAG

-362 SKVHAKAASLAAS
+362 SKVHAKASNLAAS
-375 LQAAGFDLAAEQFF
+375 LSVAGFELAAEQFF
-389 DTITINTDNAQ
+389 DTITINTDKAQ
-400 ALFKLAQQASI
+400 DLFTSAQKMGI
-411 NLRLLSDTQLS
+411 NIRLLNDTQLS
-422 IAVDETTTEA
+422 MSVDETTTEA
-432 ELSNLLNVFSVSEL
+432 ELLALLSVFSIDKLLESDAA
-446 TNSEGV
+446 
-452 LSQHMMRKTAYLTHS
+452 LSVDMMRTTEYLTHP
-467 VFSNYHSET
+467 VFSLYHSET

-520 SKLHPYAPTE
+520 SKLHPYAPE
-530 QTKGYQQ
+530 DQTQGYQQ

-543 HSLCEVTGYDAVSLQ
+543 HALCEVTGYDAVSLQ

-568 GLLAIHAYHDSRGDA
+568 GLLAIHSYHQSRGD
-583 HRNICLIPSSAHG
+583 HDRNICLIPSSAHG
-596 TNPASAI
+596 TNPASAV

-613 CDESGN
+613 CDEAGN
-619 IDIDDLKAKVEKH
+619 IDINDLKAKVEKH
-632 ADNLSAIMVT
+632 EDKLAAIMVT
-642 YPSTHGVFEVA
+642 YPSTHGVFEVE
-653 IKEICEIIHA
+653 IKNICDIIHN

-678 VGVTRMGEF
+678 VGITRMGEF

-713 IGVKAHLAEFLP
+713 IGVKSHLAPFLP
-725 GNPLE
+725 GDPLD

-774 YIANALA
+774 YIADALKD
-781 QSFPILYRGDQ
+781 SFPILYRGDQ

-801 DIRPLKEQSG
+801 DIRPLKAQSD

-862 HDEIQKVIDG
+862 HDEIQKVISG
-872 RWDKDNNP
+872 EWDKDDNP

-890 MSTEWTYPYT
+890 MAGEWNYPYT
-900 RQEAV
+900 RQEAL
-905 YPVESL
+905 YPVQTL
-911 VANKYFPPVKRIDNV
+911 VTNKYFPPVKRIDNV
-926 YGDRNLFCSCVSTKD
+926 YGDRNLFCSCITTED
-941 FA
+941 FE

>member
-1 MNLFFNIEHPM
+1 M

-22 PSADDIISML
+22 PSAEDITSML
-32 NSINCKSVDE
+32 NSINCKTVDE
-42 VVAQTVPE
+42 VISKTVPE
-50 SILFGNRMNVEE
+50 SILFGNRMNVDE

-73 TQLAGEN
+73 TKLAGEN
-80 ILATN
+80 IIATN

-91 YGTLMPSVI
+91 YGTLMPTVI

-161 MAKRT
+161 MAKRA

-171 SNRFLVDSNTNAQT
+171 SNRFLIDSNTNIQT
-185 ITILQTRAKPLG
+185 ITILQTRSKPLG
-197 IELVIEDVQNNNFSD
+197 IELVVEDIQNNDFSD
-212 CFAVLMQSPGTNG
+212 CFAALLQSPGTNG
-225 EVRDLSS
+225 EVRDLSN
-232 DIAKAKDNGAL
+232 DIAKAKANGVL
-243 TIVACDVLALALIKT
+243 TIVACDLLALALIKT
-258 PAEMGADIAVGN
+258 PADMGADIAVGN

-344 LAAAYGIYHGAAG
+344 LAAAYGVYHGAKG
-357 LKKIA
+357 LKKI
-362 SKVHAKAASLAAS
+362 STKVHAKASSLAAS
-375 LQAAGFDLAAEQFF
+375 LSSAGFELAADQFF
-389 DTITINTDNAQ
+389 DTITIVTDQAKVLFERAQ
-400 ALFKLAQQASI
+400 KAGI
-411 NLRLLSDTQLS
+411 NLRLLHDNQLS
-422 IAVDETTTEA
+422 ISVDETTTEA
-432 ELSNLLNVFSVSEL
+432 ELLALLTVFSIDKLVESDGILSENML
-446 TNSEGV
+446 
-452 LSQHMMRKTAYLTHS
+452 RKSKYLTHP
-467 VFSNYHSET
+467 VFSDYHCET

-520 SKLHPYAPTE
+520 SKLHPYAPVD

-543 HSLCEVTGYDAVSLQ
+543 HDLCEVTGYDAVSLQ

-568 GLLAIHAYHDSRGDA
+568 GLLAIHAYHESRGD
-583 HRNICLIPSSAHG
+583 HDRNICLIPSSAHG
-596 TNPASAI
+596 TNPASAV

-619 IDIDDLKAKVEKH
+619 VDIDDLNIKVQKH
-632 ADNLSAIMVT
+632 ADKLAAIMVT
-642 YPSTHGVFEVA
+642 YPSTHGVFEVE
-653 IKEICEIIHA
+653 IKNICEIIHT

-687 GADVSHI
+687 GADVSHL

-725 GNPLE
+725 GDPLVPN
-730 KDSNAVSAAMY
+730 SNAVSSAMY

-762 QRSTEVAIVSAN
+762 QRSTEIAIVSAN
-774 YIANALA
+774 YIAHELA
-781 QSFPILYRGDQ
+781 QSYPILYRGDQ

-801 DIRPLKEQSG
+801 DVRPLKEQSG

-851 IDRFITAMISI
+851 IDRFIVAMISI
-862 HDEIQKVIDG
+862 HDEIQKVISG
-872 RWDKDNNP
+872 EWDKDNNP

-890 MSTEWTYPYT
+890 MTSEWTYPYT
-900 RQEAV
+900 RQEAL

-926 YGDRNLFCSCVSTKD
+926 YGDRNLFCSCVTTED